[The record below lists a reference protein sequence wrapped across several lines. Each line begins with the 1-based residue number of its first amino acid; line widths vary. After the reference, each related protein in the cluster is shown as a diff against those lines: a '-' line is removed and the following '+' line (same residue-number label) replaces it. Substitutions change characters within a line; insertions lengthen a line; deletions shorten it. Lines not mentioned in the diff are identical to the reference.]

1 MMLENLKNNKGVIK
15 LIMMFMLVTLFM
27 MLSQISYAAASDMIT
42 EWTIPSA
49 NTTIK
54 LPVKSSG
61 DSALNIT
68 VDWGDGSAKQ
78 TFTTDFPEHTYATAG
93 TYKIGVSGTCPL
105 WGYTGTA
112 SIFDKSNNYY
122 AYTSY
127 LVAVRQF
134 GSLNAERY
142 IFSQCTKL
150 KSVSGENLVQKD
162 TFSKTTTMEDM
173 FYNCYNL
180 TDIDVSGFDT
190 SEVTDMSQMFRSC
203 EKLKS
208 LDLSNFDT
216 SKVKDMGYM
225 FYDCWE
231 LASLNVSN
239 FKGINST
246 RMTDMFNRCKKLTD
260 IKLTNFDTSGTT
272 DMTRMFSECSSL
284 TKLDLS
290 SFDTSKVT
298 SMSYMFAYC
307 ENLTS
312 VYLSNFDTSNVVSMD
327 RMFYYCSSLTSI
339 DVSGFNTSKVDVM
352 NDMFSYCKS
361 LKSLDVSSFDTS
373 KVRNLS
379 GMFSSC
385 SGLTILD
392 VSNFSTAK
400 ASDIGVMFYNCENL
414 TTLILGDFNTSK
426 ITYMSGVFSDS
437 TNLKSIILVGDKPS
451 ASQFKGIEDQLTD
464 KTFYVPSENSKS
476 NYQTSWAK
484 DFSADSIKPILELV
498 GDKNIALDIGG
509 TYTDPGYTVAGLG
522 IANAKYY
529 EEYGYKVTTI
539 GKVITSIAGVYPIK
553 YEITRTYNND
563 GVTHTDTLMNVTRN
577 VTVGSA
583 TPATSMITEW
593 TIPSANT
600 TIKLPAQGTG
610 LNIAVDWGDGSA
622 TEIFTTAFPTHTY
635 ATAGTYDITVS
646 GTCPQWG
653 NYSSSTVSTTSNYY
667 TYTQYLTK
675 VKQFGELNTT
685 RYGFAQCKKL
695 TEVSGDNLVKEK
707 TFEKV
712 TDMSYMFSNCSGL
725 TSLNVSKFDTS
736 NVTSMSFMFY
746 NCSNLTSLDVS
757 KFDTSNVTS
766 MSYMLSNC
774 SSLTSL
780 DVNGFNTSKVNNMG
794 NMFSRCGRLTT
805 LNVSEF
811 DTSNVID
818 MRFMFAGCS
827 SLTNLDVSDFDT
839 SSVIYMDGIFEYCS
853 GLTNLDVSKFDT
865 SKVTS
870 MSYMFSN
877 CSGLTSLDV
886 SKFDT
891 SNVTTMYQMFEKCT
905 GLSNLDISNFG
916 TSNVT
921 NMGYMFSN
929 CSGLTNLDVSKF
941 DTSKVTS
948 MSYMFSN
955 CSGLTN
961 LDVSNFDTSKVTNMR
976 SIFNR
981 CSSLK
986 TLQLSNK
993 FVMPTSNNTDMFI
1006 KTTNL
1011 TSIILVDSTP
1021 LAGQFTNIKAQLGG
1035 KTFYVPNKSA
1045 ETAYETSWAADFSGD
1060 RIQPMLELVGDE
1072 KITISKGETYLDAGY
1087 TVAGLDIADAQYYN
1101 CYGYSVAK
1109 IGSISPSDTGTYTI
1123 KYQLKRTENAVA
1135 TTVEEVTRTIEIIDI
1150 DIIPPKGVISIIN
1163 GTMQNG
1169 TITVKSTEIKIG
1181 VTATDNVSKADQI
1194 KIYVVLDQV
1203 PDTEKIPDSSWE
1215 NYTDG
1220 YTKILTASSG
1230 AKNAIVY
1237 VVLKDAMGNTN
1248 TIFKGTNTSYKLK
1261 YDANGGTNAPAE
1273 ETAYFGMPYK
1283 VTHKKPNYEGKYF
1296 LGWSTNKNANVASY
1310 LQNDTIPANIFA
1322 GTSSAVTLYA
1332 IWTDSI
1338 EKLPLL
1344 TDRAKVGDYIN
1355 YPVSYENKSISK
1367 YYTNTSKLT
1376 GWRVINKDIDINGNS
1391 SNGTVNIISAGI
1403 PLAEHYANGSSKEFL
1418 FNDFINGSNYQACGF
1433 INNNLSSIFKNKYTV
1448 INNNKPAVRS
1458 VNLTDIESVTGISGI
1473 ALNTSLADEK
1483 YNSLLNVG
1491 SLYELATKYNS
1502 TSLYNVTKAGLL
1514 SKGEAKAGVR
1524 PVVELKNVVRT
1535 DGMDETGAWDIK
1547 IAASEEIP
1555 DQIQVTFDPVGGIVS
1570 PATKMAPYLGKY
1582 GELPVPTKS
1591 KYEFAGWYTE
1601 SAYVTKV
1608 DENTTVGLPY
1618 AVTLYAKW
1626 IPLGS
1631 YVKVTSS
1638 TLTTGNEYIITYN
1651 DSVAVVQTENSTGTS
1666 SSYSL
1671 TSGEVTPENDI
1682 IYTNDTRMVWTFE
1695 RGKPSSSGWPSQ
1707 GSSGGSSGYFTNKWS
1722 GRKLT
1727 EDVITYSNGTL
1738 SEPAVSF
1745 YSNPRYWIYTN
1756 GRFGIKSS
1764 SSIPQGAYPF
1774 YLYEQRQQVLF
1785 DPNGGTVTPTSKDIT
1800 KGSAY
1805 GELPTPTRDGYVF
1818 AGWFT
1823 DDAEPE
1829 EIKSTTIVT
1838 KTGSHT
1844 LYARWA
1850 TASTK
1855 YTITYDA
1862 NGGSGAPASQI
1873 KGVNES
1879 ITLSTTIPTR
1889 TYYTFKNWNTK
1900 ADGSGKAYEA
1910 GATYSTNANLKLYA
1924 QWYGISVT
1932 LTLDGNGGRYVDKSG
1947 NYLSTKTTTVTYGD
1961 IYRSA
1966 FSESWY
1972 SSEGEFDGW
1981 YTSRT
1986 GGSHV
1991 SSYTKVTNPS
2001 AHTLYA
2007 HWKESTPTPTPTPGG
2022 TTTCTGSF
2030 VVTSD
2035 THVSCPSCGMYSSDS
2050 DVHLITETC
2059 NKCGAS
2065 TTYYGGLCTCSGFK
2079 TTSPSR
2085 IHKY

>member
-27 MLSQISYAAASDMIT
+27 MLSQISYAATSDMIT

-54 LPVKSSG
+54 LPVAG
-61 DSALNIT
+61 TGLNIT
-68 VDWGDGSAKQ
+68 VDWGDGTAEQ
-78 TFTTDFPEHTYATAG
+78 T
-93 TYKIGVSGTCPL
+93 
-105 WGYTGTA
+105 
-112 SIFDKSNNYY
+112 
-122 AYTSY
+122 
-127 LVAVRQF
+127 
-134 GSLNAERY
+134 
-142 IFSQCTKL
+142 
-150 KSVSGENLVQKD
+150 
-162 TFSKTTTMEDM
+162 
-173 FYNCYNL
+173 
-180 TDIDVSGFDT
+180 
-190 SEVTDMSQMFRSC
+190 
-203 EKLKS
+203 
-208 LDLSNFDT
+208 
-216 SKVKDMGYM
+216 
-225 FYDCWE
+225 
-231 LASLNVSN
+231 
-239 FKGINST
+239 
-246 RMTDMFNRCKKLTD
+246 
-260 IKLTNFDTSGTT
+260 
-272 DMTRMFSECSSL
+272 
-284 TKLDLS
+284 
-290 SFDTSKVT
+290 
-298 SMSYMFAYC
+298 
-307 ENLTS
+307 
-312 VYLSNFDTSNVVSMD
+312 
-327 RMFYYCSSLTSI
+327 
-339 DVSGFNTSKVDVM
+339 
-352 NDMFSYCKS
+352 
-361 LKSLDVSSFDTS
+361 
-373 KVRNLS
+373 
-379 GMFSSC
+379 
-385 SGLTILD
+385 
-392 VSNFSTAK
+392 
-400 ASDIGVMFYNCENL
+400 
-414 TTLILGDFNTSK
+414 
-426 ITYMSGVFSDS
+426 
-437 TNLKSIILVGDKPS
+437 
-451 ASQFKGIEDQLTD
+451 
-464 KTFYVPSENSKS
+464 
-476 NYQTSWAK
+476 
-484 DFSADSIKPILELV
+484 
-498 GDKNIALDIGG
+498 
-509 TYTDPGYTVAGLG
+509 
-522 IANAKYY
+522 
-529 EEYGYKVTTI
+529 VTT
-539 GKVITSIAGVYPIK
+539 S
-553 YEITRTYNND
+553 
-563 GVTHTDTLMNVTRN
+563 
-577 VTVGSA
+577 
-583 TPATSMITEW
+583 
-593 TIPSANT
+593 
-600 TIKLPAQGTG
+600 
-610 LNIAVDWGDGSA
+610 
-622 TEIFTTAFPTHTY
+622 FPTHTY
-635 ATAGTYDITVS
+635 ATAGTYEIKVL
-646 GTCPQWG
+646 GTCLKWG
-653 NYSSSTVSTTSNYY
+653 YADETSVTTTQNSDYY

-675 VKQFGELNTT
+675 VKQFGELGAQQ
-685 RYGFAQCKKL
+685 YGFAQCKNL
-695 TEVSGDNLVKEK
+695 TEVSGDNLVTNR
-707 TFEKV
+707 TFEKTTSMSYMFGYCSNLTSLDVSRFDTSNV
-712 TDMSYMFSNCSGL
+712 TNMSYMFSFCSNLTSLDVSGFDTSNVTNLLMMFGDCSKLTSLDVSGFDTSKVITMSYMFYNCSNLTSLDVSGFDTSKVTNMAFMFDNCSKLTSLDVSKFDTSKVTNMAYMFYNCSKLTSLDVSGFDTSNVTTMLWMFGNCSNLTSLDLSRFDTSKVTSVSYMFYNCSNL
-725 TSLNVSKFDTS
+725 TSLNVSGFDTS
-736 NVTSMSFMFY
+736 KLTSMEYMFYYCSNLMSLDVSGFDTAKVTSMSHMFY

-757 KFDTSNVTS
+757 KFNTSNVTT
-766 MSYMLSNC
+766 MSGMFYNC
-774 SSLTSL
+774 TGLISL
-780 DVNGFNTSKVNNMG
+780 D
-794 NMFSRCGRLTT
+794 LTNFDT
-805 LNVSEF
+805 LNV
-811 DTSNVID
+811 TN
-818 MRFMFAGCS
+818 MS
-827 SLTNLDVSDFDT
+827 S
-839 SSVIYMDGIFEYCS
+839 
-853 GLTNLDVSKFDT
+853 
-865 SKVTS
+865 
-870 MSYMFSN
+870 MFSYCRN
-877 CSGLTSLDV
+877 LTSLDV
-886 SKFDT
+886 S
-891 SNVTTMYQMFEKCT
+891 
-905 GLSNLDISNFG
+905 G
-916 TSNVT
+916 
-921 NMGYMFSN
+921 
-929 CSGLTNLDVSKF
+929 
-941 DTSKVTS
+941 
-948 MSYMFSN
+948 
-955 CSGLTN
+955 
-961 LDVSNFDTSKVTNMR
+961 FDTSKVTNMQNM
-976 SIFNR
+976 FLN
-981 CSSLK
+981 CSKLK
-986 TLQLSNK
+986 SLQLSNK
-993 FVMPTSNNTDMFI
+993 FKIPTSKNGSIFTN
-1006 KTTNL
+1006 TTNL
-1011 TSIILVDSTP
+1011 KSIIIVDSTP

-1035 KTFYVPNKSA
+1035 KTIYVPSKVA
-1045 ETAYETSWAADFSGD
+1045 ETAYETSWSADFTAD
-1060 RIQPMLELVGDE
+1060 RIHPILELVGDE
-1072 KITISKGETYLDAGY
+1072 KITINKGETYLDEGY

-1163 GTMQNG
+1163 GTMQNS

-1403 PLAEHYANGSSKEFL
+1403 PLAEHYANGSGKEFL
-1418 FNDFINGSNYQACGF
+1418 FNDFINGSNYQAYGF

-1448 INNNKPAVRS
+1448 INNNIPAVRS

-1547 IAASEEIP
+1547 IVASEEIP
-1555 DQIQVTFDPVGGIVS
+1555 DQIQVTFDPVGGTVS
-1570 PATKMAPYLGKY
+1570 PTSKIVPYLGTY
-1582 GELPVPTKS
+1582 GELPVPTKD

-1601 SAYVTKV
+1601 SEYVTKV

-1626 IPLGS
+1626 TPLGS
-1631 YVKVTSS
+1631 YVKLTTS

-1764 SSIPQGAYPF
+1764 YSIPQGAYPF

-1805 GELPTPTRDGYVF
+1805 GELPTPIRDGYIF

-1879 ITLSTTIPTR
+1879 ITLSTTKPTR
-1889 TYYTFKNWNTK
+1889 TYYNFSRWNTK
-1900 ADGSGKAYEA
+1900 ADGSGKSYDT
-1910 GATYSTNANLKLYA
+1910 GDTYSTNANLTLYA
-1924 QWYGISVT
+1924 QWYGIPVTVT
-1932 LTLDGNGGRYVDKSG
+1932 LDANGGKFTNISTTQTISVNYGSKYG
-1947 NYLSTKTTTVTYGD
+1947 NALSDQSPYKISDYSTVSYD
-1961 IYRSA
+1961 
-1966 FSESWY
+1966 
-1972 SSEGEFDGW
+1972 FDGW
-1981 YTSRT
+1981 YTSPT
-1986 GGSHV
+1986 GGSYV
-1991 SSYTKVTNPS
+1991 TRYTTVTNPS

-2007 HWKESTPTPTPTPGG
+2007 HWKTVDVTPTPTPGG
-2022 TTTCTGSF
+2022 TTSCTGSF

-2035 THVSCPSCGMYSSDS
+2035 THVSCPSCGMYSSNS

-2065 TTYYGGLCTCSGFK
+2065 TTYYSGMCTCSGFK

-2085 IHKY
+2085 IHK

>member
-522 IANAKYY
+522 ITNAKYY

-610 LNIAVDWGDGSA
+610 LNIVVDWGDGSA
-622 TEIFTTAFPTHTY
+622 TETFTADFPEHTY
-635 ATAGTYDITVS
+635 ATAGTYEIKVW
-646 GTCPQWG
+646 GTCPKWG
-653 NYSSSTVSTTSNYY
+653 YVGVTSVTTTQNSDYY

-675 VKQFGELNTT
+675 VKQFGELSATQ
-685 RYGFAQCKKL
+685 YGFAYCKNLK
-695 TEVSGDNLVKEK
+695 EVFGENLVTSK
-707 TFEKV
+707 TFEKMTSMQKMFYNCRGLTSLDVSNFDTSNV
-712 TDMSYMFSNCSGL
+712 TYMGDMFAYCSGL
-725 TSLNVSKFDTS
+725 TSLDVSNFDTS
-736 NVTSMSFMFY
+736 NVKGMDHMFY
-746 NCSNLTSLDVS
+746 NCRHLTNLDVS
-757 KFDTSNVTS
+757 KFDTSNVTDMSS
-766 MSYMLSNC
+766 M
-774 SSLTSL
+774 
-780 DVNGFNTSKVNNMG
+780 FK
-794 NMFSRCGRLTT
+794 
-805 LNVSEF
+805 
-811 DTSNVID
+811 I
-818 MRFMFAGCS
+818 
-827 SLTNLDVSDFDT
+827 
-839 SSVIYMDGIFEYCS
+839 
-853 GLTNLDVSKFDT
+853 
-865 SKVTS
+865 
-870 MSYMFSN
+870 

-886 SKFDT
+886 S
-891 SNVTTMYQMFEKCT
+891 
-905 GLSNLDISNFG
+905 
-916 TSNVT
+916 
-921 NMGYMFSN
+921 
-929 CSGLTNLDVSKF
+929 
-941 DTSKVTS
+941 
-948 MSYMFSN
+948 
-955 CSGLTN
+955 
-961 LDVSNFDTSKVTNMR
+961 NFDMSKVTNMTD
-976 SIFNR
+976 IFNG
-981 CSSLK
+981 CNSLK

-993 FVMPTSNNTDMFI
+993 FVIPTSNNTDMF
-1006 KTTNL
+1006 TNTANL
-1011 TSIILVDSTP
+1011 KSIILVDSTP

-1123 KYQLKRTENAVA
+1123 KYQLKRTENALA

-1322 GTSSAVTLYA
+1322 GTSSNITLYA
-1332 IWTDSI
+1332 IWTDNI

-1376 GWRVINKDIDINGNS
+1376 GWRVINKDTDINGNS

-1555 DQIQVTFDPVGGIVS
+1555 DQIQVTFDPVGGTVS
-1570 PATKMAPYLGKY
+1570 PATKMAPYLGNY

-1682 IYTNDTRMVWTFE
+1682 IYTNDTRMIWTFE

-1722 GRKLT
+1722 GQKLT

-2035 THVSCPSCGMYSSDS
+2035 THVPCPSCGSYSSDS
-2050 DVHLITETC
+2050 DVHQITETC

>member
-173 FYNCYNL
+173 FYKCYNL

-239 FKGINST
+239 FNGINTTKMSY
-246 RMTDMFNRCKKLTD
+246 MFYRCKKLTD

-272 DMTRMFSECSSL
+272 DMTQMFSECSSL

-307 ENLTS
+307 ENLTN
-312 VYLSNFDTSNVVSMD
+312 VYLSNFDTSNVVSMNS
-327 RMFYYCSSLTSI
+327 MFYYCSNLANI
-339 DVSGFNTSKVDVM
+339 DVSGFNTSKTVNM
-352 NDMFSYCKS
+352 NGMFSYCKS

-373 KVRNLS
+373 KVTNLAS
-379 GMFSSC
+379 MFTGC
-385 SGLTILD
+385 EGLTALNI
-392 VSNFSTAK
+392 SNFSTAK
-400 ASDIGVMFYNCENL
+400 ARDIGGMFGGCENL

-426 ITYMSGVFSDS
+426 VTYMSGVFSDC

-509 TYTDPGYTVAGLG
+509 TYADPGYTVAGLG

-622 TEIFTTAFPTHTY
+622 TETFTTAFPTHTY
-635 ATAGTYDITVS
+635 ATTGTYEIKVW

-725 TSLNVSKFDTS
+725 TRLNVSRFDTS
-736 NVTSMSFMFY
+736 KVTSMSFMFY

-757 KFDTSNVTS
+757 KFDTSKVTRMSYMFYYCSNLTSLDVSKFDTSNVTS
-766 MSYMLSNC
+766 MSYMFSNC

-877 CSGLTSLDV
+877 CSGLT
-886 SKFDT
+886 
-891 SNVTTMYQMFEKCT
+891 
-905 GLSNLDISNFG
+905 
-916 TSNVT
+916 
-921 NMGYMFSN
+921 
-929 CSGLTNLDVSKF
+929 NLDVS
-941 DTSKVTS
+941 
-948 MSYMFSN
+948 
-955 CSGLTN
+955 G
-961 LDVSNFDTSKVTNMR
+961 FDTSKVTNMR

-981 CSSLK
+981 CSGLK

-993 FVMPTSNNTDMFI
+993 FVIPTSNNTDMF
-1006 KTTNL
+1006 TNTANL
-1011 TSIILVDSTP
+1011 KSIILVDTTP
-1021 LAGQFTNIKAQLGG
+1021 LASQFTNIKAQLDG
-1035 KTFYVPNKSA
+1035 KTFYVPSKSA
-1045 ETAYETSWAADFSGD
+1045 ETAYETSWTADFSGD
-1060 RIQPMLELVGDE
+1060 RIKPMLELVGDE
-1072 KITISKGETYLDAGY
+1072 KITINKGETYLDAGY
-1087 TVAGLDIADAQYYN
+1087 TVAGLDIANAQYYN

-1283 VTHKKPNYEGKYF
+1283 VTLKKPNYEGKYF

-1355 YPVSYENKSISK
+1355 YPVSYENKGFQ
-1367 YYTNTSKLT
+1367 YYTNNSKLT
-1376 GWRVINKDIDINGNS
+1376 GWRVISKDVDINGTAS
-1391 SNGTVNIISAGI
+1391 EGTINIITAGI
-1403 PLAEHYANGSSKEFL
+1403 PLAENYSIGGKDFL
-1418 FNDFINGSNYQACGF
+1418 FNDFTNGMMYKACGF

-1448 INNNKPAVRS
+1448 MNNNKPALRS

-1502 TSLYNVTKAGLL
+1502 TSLYNVTKAGVL

-1535 DGMDETGAWDIK
+1535 DGIDETGAWDIK
-1547 IAASEEIP
+1547 IAASEEMP
-1555 DQIQVTFDPVGGIVS
+1555 DQIQVTFDPVGGTVS
-1570 PATKMAPYLGKY
+1570 PTSKIVPYLGTY
-1582 GELPVPTKS
+1582 GELPVPTKD

-1601 SAYVTKV
+1601 SEYVTKV

-1626 IPLGS
+1626 TPLGS
-1631 YVKVTSS
+1631 YVKLTTS

-1651 DSVAVVQTENSTGTS
+1651 ENVALTQIEGST
-1666 SSYSL
+1666 SSYSNYSV

-1682 IYTNDTRMVWTFE
+1682 IYTNDSKMVWIFE
-1695 RGKPSSSGWPSQ
+1695 KGKPASSGWPPQ
-1707 GSSGGSSGYFTNKWS
+1707 GSSDGSSGYFTNKWTNE
-1722 GRKLT
+1722 KLVLAGNVST
-1727 EDVITYSNGTL
+1727 NENGSCITYSNNTL
-1738 SEPAVSF
+1738 REPPQGY
-1745 YSNPRYWIYTN
+1745 YSNKSRYLVYKN
-1756 GRFGIKSS
+1756 GKFSVVQSS
-1764 SSIPQGAYPF
+1764 SSSVQGSYPF
-1774 YLYEQRQQVLF
+1774 YLYEQKQEVMF
-1785 DPNGGTVTPTSKDIT
+1785 EPNGGTVTPTSKNIT

-1805 GELPTPTRDGYVF
+1805 GELPTPIRDGYIF

-1889 TYYTFKNWNTK
+1889 TYYTFKEWNTK
-1900 ADGSGKAYEA
+1900 SDGSGKAYKA

-1991 SSYTKVTNPS
+1991 GSYTKVTNPS

-2022 TTTCTGSF
+2022 TTSCTGSF

-2035 THVSCPSCGMYSSDS
+2035 THVPCPSCGSYSSDS
-2050 DVHLITETC
+2050 DVHQITETC
-2059 NKCGAS
+2059 NGCGAS

-2079 TTSPSR
+2079 RTSPSR

>member
-522 IANAKYY
+522 ITNAKYY

-610 LNIAVDWGDGSA
+610 LNIVVDWGDGSA
-622 TEIFTTAFPTHTY
+622 TETFTADFPEHTY
-635 ATAGTYDITVS
+635 ATAGTYEIKVW
-646 GTCPQWG
+646 GTCPKWG
-653 NYSSSTVSTTSNYY
+653 YVGVTSVTTTQNSDYY

-675 VKQFGELNTT
+675 VKQFGELSATQ
-685 RYGFAQCKKL
+685 YGFAYCKNLK
-695 TEVSGDNLVKEK
+695 EVFGENLVTSK
-707 TFEKV
+707 TFEKMTSMQKMFYNCRGLTSLDVSNFDTSNV
-712 TDMSYMFSNCSGL
+712 TYMGDMFAYCSGL
-725 TSLNVSKFDTS
+725 TSLDVSNFDTS
-736 NVTSMSFMFY
+736 NVKGMDHMFY
-746 NCSNLTSLDVS
+746 NCRHLTNLDVS
-757 KFDTSNVTS
+757 KFDTSNVTDMSS
-766 MSYMLSNC
+766 M
-774 SSLTSL
+774 
-780 DVNGFNTSKVNNMG
+780 FK
-794 NMFSRCGRLTT
+794 
-805 LNVSEF
+805 
-811 DTSNVID
+811 I
-818 MRFMFAGCS
+818 
-827 SLTNLDVSDFDT
+827 
-839 SSVIYMDGIFEYCS
+839 
-853 GLTNLDVSKFDT
+853 
-865 SKVTS
+865 
-870 MSYMFSN
+870 

-886 SKFDT
+886 S
-891 SNVTTMYQMFEKCT
+891 
-905 GLSNLDISNFG
+905 
-916 TSNVT
+916 
-921 NMGYMFSN
+921 
-929 CSGLTNLDVSKF
+929 
-941 DTSKVTS
+941 
-948 MSYMFSN
+948 
-955 CSGLTN
+955 
-961 LDVSNFDTSKVTNMR
+961 NFDMSKVTNMTD
-976 SIFNR
+976 IFNG
-981 CSSLK
+981 CNSLK

-993 FVMPTSNNTDMFI
+993 FVIPTSNNTDMF
-1006 KTTNL
+1006 TNTANL
-1011 TSIILVDSTP
+1011 KSIILVDSTP

-1123 KYQLKRTENAVA
+1123 KYQLKRTENALA

-1322 GTSSAVTLYA
+1322 GTSSNITLYA
-1332 IWTDSI
+1332 IWTDNI

-1376 GWRVINKDIDINGNS
+1376 GWRVINKDTDINGNS

-1555 DQIQVTFDPVGGIVS
+1555 DQIQVTFDPVGGTVS

-1682 IYTNDTRMVWTFE
+1682 IYTNDTRMIWTFE

-1722 GRKLT
+1722 GQKLT

-2035 THVSCPSCGMYSSDS
+2035 THVPCPSCGSYSSDS
-2050 DVHLITETC
+2050 DVHQITETC

>member
-27 MLSQISYAAASDMIT
+27 MLSQISYAATSDMIT

-54 LPVKSSG
+54 LPVAG
-61 DSALNIT
+61 TGLNIT
-68 VDWGDGSAKQ
+68 VDWGDGTAEQ
-78 TFTTDFPEHTYATAG
+78 T
-93 TYKIGVSGTCPL
+93 
-105 WGYTGTA
+105 
-112 SIFDKSNNYY
+112 
-122 AYTSY
+122 
-127 LVAVRQF
+127 
-134 GSLNAERY
+134 
-142 IFSQCTKL
+142 
-150 KSVSGENLVQKD
+150 
-162 TFSKTTTMEDM
+162 
-173 FYNCYNL
+173 
-180 TDIDVSGFDT
+180 
-190 SEVTDMSQMFRSC
+190 
-203 EKLKS
+203 
-208 LDLSNFDT
+208 
-216 SKVKDMGYM
+216 
-225 FYDCWE
+225 
-231 LASLNVSN
+231 
-239 FKGINST
+239 
-246 RMTDMFNRCKKLTD
+246 
-260 IKLTNFDTSGTT
+260 
-272 DMTRMFSECSSL
+272 
-284 TKLDLS
+284 
-290 SFDTSKVT
+290 
-298 SMSYMFAYC
+298 
-307 ENLTS
+307 
-312 VYLSNFDTSNVVSMD
+312 
-327 RMFYYCSSLTSI
+327 
-339 DVSGFNTSKVDVM
+339 
-352 NDMFSYCKS
+352 
-361 LKSLDVSSFDTS
+361 
-373 KVRNLS
+373 
-379 GMFSSC
+379 
-385 SGLTILD
+385 
-392 VSNFSTAK
+392 
-400 ASDIGVMFYNCENL
+400 
-414 TTLILGDFNTSK
+414 
-426 ITYMSGVFSDS
+426 
-437 TNLKSIILVGDKPS
+437 
-451 ASQFKGIEDQLTD
+451 
-464 KTFYVPSENSKS
+464 
-476 NYQTSWAK
+476 
-484 DFSADSIKPILELV
+484 
-498 GDKNIALDIGG
+498 
-509 TYTDPGYTVAGLG
+509 
-522 IANAKYY
+522 
-529 EEYGYKVTTI
+529 VTT
-539 GKVITSIAGVYPIK
+539 S
-553 YEITRTYNND
+553 
-563 GVTHTDTLMNVTRN
+563 
-577 VTVGSA
+577 
-583 TPATSMITEW
+583 
-593 TIPSANT
+593 
-600 TIKLPAQGTG
+600 
-610 LNIAVDWGDGSA
+610 
-622 TEIFTTAFPTHTY
+622 FPTHTY
-635 ATAGTYDITVS
+635 ATAGTYEIKVW
-646 GTCPQWG
+646 GTCLHWG
-653 NYSSSTVSTTSNYY
+653 YTGGTSVTTTQNSDYY

-675 VKQFGELNTT
+675 VKQFGELSATQ
-685 RYGFAQCKKL
+685 YGFAYCKNLK
-695 TEVSGDNLVKEK
+695 EVFGENLVTSK
-707 TFEKV
+707 TFEKM
-712 TDMSYMFSNCSGL
+712 TSMQKMFANCSGLTNLDVSNFDTSNIKYMDEMFWGCSNLTSLDVSNFNTTKATSMGSMFGNCSSL
-725 TSLNVSKFDTS
+725 TSLNVSNFDTS
-736 NVTSMSFMFY
+736 NVEGQACRGTVHSNSGMLGMFRG
-746 NCSNLTSLDVS
+746 CSNLTSLDVS
-757 KFDTSNVTS
+757 KFNTSKVKD
-766 MSYMLSNC
+766 MSYMFFGCESLTNLNISNFNTSNATGMVGMFYNC
-774 SSLTSL
+774 SKLTSL
-780 DVNGFNTSKVNNMG
+780 DV
-794 NMFSRCGRLTT
+794 
-805 LNVSEF
+805 
-811 DTSNVID
+811 SN
-818 MRFMFAGCS
+818 
-827 SLTNLDVSDFDT
+827 
-839 SSVIYMDGIFEYCS
+839 
-853 GLTNLDVSKFDT
+853 FDT
-865 SKVTS
+865 SKVTDMTLMFGS
-870 MSYMFSN
+870 CRNLKSLDVSNFNTSNVTDMSKMFSS

-993 FVMPTSNNTDMFI
+993 FVISSSNNTNMFSG
-1006 KTTNL
+1006 TTNL

-1021 LAGQFTNIKAQLGG
+1021 LASQFTNIKAQLDG
-1035 KTFYVPNKSA
+1035 KTFYVPSKVA
-1045 ETAYETSWAADFSGD
+1045 ETAYETSWSADFTAD
-1060 RIQPMLELVGDE
+1060 RIHPILELVGDE
-1072 KITISKGETYLDAGY
+1072 KITINKGETYLDAGY

-1418 FNDFINGSNYQACGF
+1418 FNDFINGSNYQAYGF

-1448 INNNKPAVRS
+1448 INNNIPAVRS

-1555 DQIQVTFDPVGGIVS
+1555 DQIQVTFDPVGGTVS
-1570 PATKMAPYLGKY
+1570 PTSKIVPYLGTY
-1582 GELPVPTKS
+1582 GELPVPTKD

-1601 SAYVTKV
+1601 SEYVTKV

-1626 IPLGS
+1626 TPLGS
-1631 YVKVTSS
+1631 YVKLTTS

-1764 SSIPQGAYPF
+1764 YSIPQGAYPF

-1805 GELPTPTRDGYVF
+1805 GELPTPIRDGYIF

-1879 ITLSTTIPTR
+1879 ITLSTTKPTR
-1889 TYYTFKNWNTK
+1889 TYYNFSRWNTK
-1900 ADGSGKAYEA
+1900 ADGSGKSYDT
-1910 GATYSTNANLKLYA
+1910 GDTYSTNANLTLYA
-1924 QWYGISVT
+1924 QWYGIPVTVT
-1932 LTLDGNGGRYVDKSG
+1932 LDANGGKFTNISTTQTISVNYGSKYG
-1947 NYLSTKTTTVTYGD
+1947 NALSDQSPYKISDYSTVSYD
-1961 IYRSA
+1961 
-1966 FSESWY
+1966 
-1972 SSEGEFDGW
+1972 FDGW
-1981 YTSRT
+1981 YTSPT
-1986 GGSHV
+1986 GGSYV
-1991 SSYTKVTNPS
+1991 TRYTTVTNPS

-2007 HWKESTPTPTPTPGG
+2007 HWKTVDVTPTPTPGG
-2022 TTTCTGSF
+2022 TTSCTGSF

-2035 THVSCPSCGMYSSDS
+2035 THVSCPSCGMYSSNS

-2065 TTYYGGLCTCSGFK
+2065 TTYYSGMCTCSGFK

-2085 IHKY
+2085 IHK

>member
-1 MMLENLKNNKGVIK
+1 
-15 LIMMFMLVTLFM
+15 
-27 MLSQISYAAASDMIT
+27 
-42 EWTIPSA
+42 
-49 NTTIK
+49 
-54 LPVKSSG
+54 
-61 DSALNIT
+61 
-68 VDWGDGSAKQ
+68 
-78 TFTTDFPEHTYATAG
+78 
-93 TYKIGVSGTCPL
+93 
-105 WGYTGTA
+105 
-112 SIFDKSNNYY
+112 
-122 AYTSY
+122 
-127 LVAVRQF
+127 
-134 GSLNAERY
+134 
-142 IFSQCTKL
+142 
-150 KSVSGENLVQKD
+150 
-162 TFSKTTTMEDM
+162 M
-173 FYNCYNL
+173 FYC
-180 TDIDVSGFDT
+180 
-190 SEVTDMSQMFRSC
+190 
-203 EKLKS
+203 
-208 LDLSNFDT
+208 
-216 SKVKDMGYM
+216 
-225 FYDCWE
+225 
-231 LASLNVSN
+231 
-239 FKGINST
+239 
-246 RMTDMFNRCKKLTD
+246 
-260 IKLTNFDTSGTT
+260 
-272 DMTRMFSECSSL
+272 CS
-284 TKLDLS
+284 
-290 SFDTSKVT
+290 
-298 SMSYMFAYC
+298 
-307 ENLTS
+307 NLTS
-312 VYLSNFDTSNVVSMD
+312 
-327 RMFYYCSSLTSI
+327 
-339 DVSGFNTSKVDVM
+339 
-352 NDMFSYCKS
+352 
-361 LKSLDVSSFDTS
+361 LD
-373 KVRNLS
+373 
-379 GMFSSC
+379 
-385 SGLTILD
+385 
-392 VSNFSTAK
+392 
-400 ASDIGVMFYNCENL
+400 
-414 TTLILGDFNTSK
+414 
-426 ITYMSGVFSDS
+426 
-437 TNLKSIILVGDKPS
+437 
-451 ASQFKGIEDQLTD
+451 
-464 KTFYVPSENSKS
+464 
-476 NYQTSWAK
+476 
-484 DFSADSIKPILELV
+484 
-498 GDKNIALDIGG
+498 
-509 TYTDPGYTVAGLG
+509 
-522 IANAKYY
+522 
-529 EEYGYKVTTI
+529 
-539 GKVITSIAGVYPIK
+539 
-553 YEITRTYNND
+553 
-563 GVTHTDTLMNVTRN
+563 
-577 VTVGSA
+577 
-583 TPATSMITEW
+583 
-593 TIPSANT
+593 
-600 TIKLPAQGTG
+600 
-610 LNIAVDWGDGSA
+610 
-622 TEIFTTAFPTHTY
+622 
-635 ATAGTYDITVS
+635 
-646 GTCPQWG
+646 
-653 NYSSSTVSTTSNYY
+653 
-667 TYTQYLTK
+667 
-675 VKQFGELNTT
+675 
-685 RYGFAQCKKL
+685 
-695 TEVSGDNLVKEK
+695 
-707 TFEKV
+707 
-712 TDMSYMFSNCSGL
+712 
-725 TSLNVSKFDTS
+725 VSKFDTS
-736 NVTSMSFMFY
+736 NVISMSYMFY
-746 NCSNLTSLDVS
+746 YCSNLTSLDVS

-766 MSYMLSNC
+766 MSYMFSHC

-780 DVNGFNTSKVNNMG
+780 DVNGFNTPKVNNMG

-839 SSVIYMDGIFEYCS
+839 SSVIDMDGIFEYCS
-853 GLTNLDVSKFDT
+853 SLTNL
-865 SKVTS
+865 
-870 MSYMFSN
+870 N
-877 CSGLTSLDV
+877 
-886 SKFDT
+886 
-891 SNVTTMYQMFEKCT
+891 
-905 GLSNLDISNFG
+905 
-916 TSNVT
+916 
-921 NMGYMFSN
+921 
-929 CSGLTNLDVSKF
+929 VSKF

-961 LDVSNFDTSKVTNMR
+961 LDVSGFDTSKVTNMR
-976 SIFNR
+976 SVFNR

-993 FVMPTSNNTDMFI
+993 FVISSSNNTNMFSG
-1006 KTTNL
+1006 TTNL

-1035 KTFYVPNKSA
+1035 KTIYVPSKVA
-1045 ETAYETSWAADFSGD
+1045 ETAYETSWSADFTAD
-1060 RIQPMLELVGDE
+1060 RIHPILELVGDE
-1072 KITISKGETYLDAGY
+1072 KITINKGETYLDAGY
-1087 TVAGLDIADAQYYN
+1087 TVAGLDIANAQYYN

-1367 YYTNTSKLT
+1367 YYTNNSKLT
-1376 GWRVINKDIDINGNS
+1376 GWRVISKDVDINGTAS
-1391 SNGTVNIISAGI
+1391 EGTINIITAGI
-1403 PLAEHYANGSSKEFL
+1403 PLAENYSIGGKEFL
-1418 FNDFINGSNYQACGF
+1418 FNDFINGSKYPACGF

-1491 SLYELATKYNS
+1491 SLYELATKYS
-1502 TSLYNVTKAGLL
+1502 GYGLYNVTGTGIL
-1514 SKGEAKAGVR
+1514 SQGQAKAGVR

-1555 DQIQVTFDPVGGIVS
+1555 DQIQVTFDPVGGTVS
-1570 PATKMAPYLGKY
+1570 PTSKKVPYLGTY
-1582 GELPVPTKS
+1582 GELPVPTKD

-1601 SAYVTKV
+1601 SEYVTKV

-1618 AVTLYAKW
+1618 AVKLYAKW

-1651 DSVAVVQTENSTGTS
+1651 DSVAVVQTGNSTGTS

-1722 GRKLT
+1722 GQKLT

-1805 GELPTPTRDGYVF
+1805 GELPTPTREGYVF

-1889 TYYTFKNWNTK
+1889 TYYTFKEWNTK
-1900 ADGSGKAYEA
+1900 SDGSGKAYKA

-2022 TTTCTGSF
+2022 TTSCTGSF

-2035 THVSCPSCGMYSSDS
+2035 THVPCPSCGMYSSDS
-2050 DVHLITETC
+2050 DVHQITETC

>member
-1 MMLENLKNNKGVIK
+1 
-15 LIMMFMLVTLFM
+15 
-27 MLSQISYAAASDMIT
+27 
-42 EWTIPSA
+42 
-49 NTTIK
+49 
-54 LPVKSSG
+54 
-61 DSALNIT
+61 
-68 VDWGDGSAKQ
+68 
-78 TFTTDFPEHTYATAG
+78 
-93 TYKIGVSGTCPL
+93 
-105 WGYTGTA
+105 
-112 SIFDKSNNYY
+112 
-122 AYTSY
+122 
-127 LVAVRQF
+127 
-134 GSLNAERY
+134 
-142 IFSQCTKL
+142 
-150 KSVSGENLVQKD
+150 
-162 TFSKTTTMEDM
+162 M
-173 FYNCYNL
+173 FYC
-180 TDIDVSGFDT
+180 
-190 SEVTDMSQMFRSC
+190 
-203 EKLKS
+203 
-208 LDLSNFDT
+208 
-216 SKVKDMGYM
+216 
-225 FYDCWE
+225 
-231 LASLNVSN
+231 
-239 FKGINST
+239 
-246 RMTDMFNRCKKLTD
+246 
-260 IKLTNFDTSGTT
+260 
-272 DMTRMFSECSSL
+272 CS
-284 TKLDLS
+284 
-290 SFDTSKVT
+290 
-298 SMSYMFAYC
+298 
-307 ENLTS
+307 NLTS
-312 VYLSNFDTSNVVSMD
+312 
-327 RMFYYCSSLTSI
+327 
-339 DVSGFNTSKVDVM
+339 
-352 NDMFSYCKS
+352 
-361 LKSLDVSSFDTS
+361 LD
-373 KVRNLS
+373 
-379 GMFSSC
+379 
-385 SGLTILD
+385 
-392 VSNFSTAK
+392 
-400 ASDIGVMFYNCENL
+400 
-414 TTLILGDFNTSK
+414 
-426 ITYMSGVFSDS
+426 
-437 TNLKSIILVGDKPS
+437 
-451 ASQFKGIEDQLTD
+451 
-464 KTFYVPSENSKS
+464 
-476 NYQTSWAK
+476 
-484 DFSADSIKPILELV
+484 
-498 GDKNIALDIGG
+498 
-509 TYTDPGYTVAGLG
+509 
-522 IANAKYY
+522 
-529 EEYGYKVTTI
+529 
-539 GKVITSIAGVYPIK
+539 
-553 YEITRTYNND
+553 
-563 GVTHTDTLMNVTRN
+563 
-577 VTVGSA
+577 
-583 TPATSMITEW
+583 
-593 TIPSANT
+593 
-600 TIKLPAQGTG
+600 
-610 LNIAVDWGDGSA
+610 
-622 TEIFTTAFPTHTY
+622 
-635 ATAGTYDITVS
+635 
-646 GTCPQWG
+646 
-653 NYSSSTVSTTSNYY
+653 
-667 TYTQYLTK
+667 
-675 VKQFGELNTT
+675 
-685 RYGFAQCKKL
+685 
-695 TEVSGDNLVKEK
+695 
-707 TFEKV
+707 
-712 TDMSYMFSNCSGL
+712 
-725 TSLNVSKFDTS
+725 VSKFDTS
-736 NVTSMSFMFY
+736 NVISMSYMFY
-746 NCSNLTSLDVS
+746 YCSNLTSLDVS

-766 MSYMLSNC
+766 MSYMFSHC

-839 SSVIYMDGIFEYCS
+839 SSVIDMDGIFEYCS
-853 GLTNLDVSKFDT
+853 SLTNL
-865 SKVTS
+865 
-870 MSYMFSN
+870 N
-877 CSGLTSLDV
+877 
-886 SKFDT
+886 
-891 SNVTTMYQMFEKCT
+891 
-905 GLSNLDISNFG
+905 
-916 TSNVT
+916 
-921 NMGYMFSN
+921 
-929 CSGLTNLDVSKF
+929 VSKF

-961 LDVSNFDTSKVTNMR
+961 LDVSGFDTSKVTNMR
-976 SIFNR
+976 SVFNR

-986 TLQLSNK
+986 SLQLSNK
-993 FVMPTSNNTDMFI
+993 FVISSSNNTNMFSG
-1006 KTTNL
+1006 TTNL
-1011 TSIILVDSTP
+1011 TSIILVDTTP
-1021 LAGQFTNIKAQLGG
+1021 LASQFTNIKAQLDG
-1035 KTFYVPNKSA
+1035 KTFYVPSKVA
-1045 ETAYETSWAADFSGD
+1045 ETAYETSWSADFSGD
-1060 RIQPMLELVGDE
+1060 RIKPMLELVGDE

-1087 TVAGLDIADAQYYN
+1087 TVAGLDIANAQYYN

-1163 GTMQNG
+1163 GTMQNS

-1332 IWTDSI
+1332 IWTDNI

-1344 TDRAKVGDYIN
+1344 TDRAKIGDYIN
-1355 YPVSYENKSISK
+1355 YPVSYENKGFQ
-1367 YYTNTSKLT
+1367 YYTNNSKLT
-1376 GWRVINKDIDINGNS
+1376 GWRVISKDVDINGTAS
-1391 SNGTVNIISAGI
+1391 EGTINIITAGI
-1403 PLAEHYANGSSKEFL
+1403 PLAENYSIGGKDFL
-1418 FNDFINGSNYQACGF
+1418 FNDFTNGMMYKACGF

-1448 INNNKPAVRS
+1448 MNNNKPALRS

-1535 DGMDETGAWDIK
+1535 DGIDETGAWDIK
-1547 IAASEEIP
+1547 IAASEEMP
-1555 DQIQVTFDPVGGIVS
+1555 DQIQVTFDPVGGTVS
-1570 PATKMAPYLGKY
+1570 PTSKIVPYLGTY
-1582 GELPVPTKS
+1582 GELPVPTKD

-1601 SAYVTKV
+1601 SEYVTKV

-1626 IPLGS
+1626 TPLGS
-1631 YVKVTSS
+1631 YVKLTTS

-1651 DSVAVVQTENSTGTS
+1651 ENVALTQIEGST
-1666 SSYSL
+1666 SSYSNYSV

-1682 IYTNDTRMVWTFE
+1682 IYTNDSKMVWIFE
-1695 RGKPSSSGWPSQ
+1695 KGKPASSGWPPQ
-1707 GSSGGSSGYFTNKWS
+1707 GSSEGSSGYFTNKWTNE
-1722 GRKLT
+1722 KLILAGNVST
-1727 EDVITYSNGTL
+1727 NENGSCITYSNNTL
-1738 SEPAVSF
+1738 REPPQGY
-1745 YSNPRYWIYTN
+1745 YSNKSRYLVYKN
-1756 GRFGIKSS
+1756 GKFSAVQSS
-1764 SSIPQGAYPF
+1764 SSSVQGSYPF
-1774 YLYEQRQQVLF
+1774 YLYEQKQQVLF

-1879 ITLSTTIPTR
+1879 ITLSTTKPTR
-1889 TYYTFKNWNTK
+1889 TYYNFSRWNTK
-1900 ADGSGKAYEA
+1900 ADGSGKSYDT
-1910 GATYSTNANLKLYA
+1910 GDTYSTNANLTLYA
-1924 QWYGISVT
+1924 QWYGIPVTVT
-1932 LTLDGNGGRYVDKSG
+1932 LDANGGKFTNISTTQTISVNYGSKYG
-1947 NYLSTKTTTVTYGD
+1947 NALSDQSPYKISDYSTVSYD
-1961 IYRSA
+1961 
-1966 FSESWY
+1966 
-1972 SSEGEFDGW
+1972 FDGW
-1981 YTSRT
+1981 YTSPT
-1986 GGSHV
+1986 GGSYV
-1991 SSYTKVTNPS
+1991 TRYTTVTNPS

-2007 HWKESTPTPTPTPGG
+2007 HWKTVDVTPTPTPGG
-2022 TTTCTGSF
+2022 TTSCTGSF

-2035 THVSCPSCGMYSSDS
+2035 THVSCPSCGMYSSNS

-2065 TTYYGGLCTCSGFK
+2065 TTYYSGMCTCSGFK

-2085 IHKY
+2085 IHK

>member
-54 LPVKSSG
+54 LPAQG
-61 DSALNIT
+61 TGLNIT
-68 VDWGDGSAKQ
+68 VDWGDGSATE
-78 TFTTDFPEHTYATAG
+78 TFTT
-93 TYKIGVSGTCPL
+93 S
-105 WGYTGTA
+105 
-112 SIFDKSNNYY
+112 
-122 AYTSY
+122 
-127 LVAVRQF
+127 
-134 GSLNAERY
+134 
-142 IFSQCTKL
+142 
-150 KSVSGENLVQKD
+150 
-162 TFSKTTTMEDM
+162 
-173 FYNCYNL
+173 
-180 TDIDVSGFDT
+180 
-190 SEVTDMSQMFRSC
+190 
-203 EKLKS
+203 
-208 LDLSNFDT
+208 
-216 SKVKDMGYM
+216 
-225 FYDCWE
+225 
-231 LASLNVSN
+231 
-239 FKGINST
+239 
-246 RMTDMFNRCKKLTD
+246 
-260 IKLTNFDTSGTT
+260 
-272 DMTRMFSECSSL
+272 
-284 TKLDLS
+284 
-290 SFDTSKVT
+290 
-298 SMSYMFAYC
+298 
-307 ENLTS
+307 
-312 VYLSNFDTSNVVSMD
+312 
-327 RMFYYCSSLTSI
+327 
-339 DVSGFNTSKVDVM
+339 
-352 NDMFSYCKS
+352 
-361 LKSLDVSSFDTS
+361 
-373 KVRNLS
+373 
-379 GMFSSC
+379 
-385 SGLTILD
+385 
-392 VSNFSTAK
+392 
-400 ASDIGVMFYNCENL
+400 
-414 TTLILGDFNTSK
+414 
-426 ITYMSGVFSDS
+426 
-437 TNLKSIILVGDKPS
+437 
-451 ASQFKGIEDQLTD
+451 
-464 KTFYVPSENSKS
+464 
-476 NYQTSWAK
+476 
-484 DFSADSIKPILELV
+484 
-498 GDKNIALDIGG
+498 
-509 TYTDPGYTVAGLG
+509 
-522 IANAKYY
+522 
-529 EEYGYKVTTI
+529 
-539 GKVITSIAGVYPIK
+539 
-553 YEITRTYNND
+553 
-563 GVTHTDTLMNVTRN
+563 
-577 VTVGSA
+577 
-583 TPATSMITEW
+583 
-593 TIPSANT
+593 
-600 TIKLPAQGTG
+600 
-610 LNIAVDWGDGSA
+610 
-622 TEIFTTAFPTHTY
+622 FPTHNY

-766 MSYMLSNC
+766 MSYMFYCCSNLTSLDVSKFDTSNVTSMSYMFYYCSNLTSLDVSKFDTSNVTSMSYMFSNC

-877 CSGLTSLDV
+877 CSGLT
-886 SKFDT
+886 
-891 SNVTTMYQMFEKCT
+891 
-905 GLSNLDISNFG
+905 
-916 TSNVT
+916 
-921 NMGYMFSN
+921 
-929 CSGLTNLDVSKF
+929 NLDVS
-941 DTSKVTS
+941 
-948 MSYMFSN
+948 
-955 CSGLTN
+955 G
-961 LDVSNFDTSKVTNMR
+961 FDTSKVTNMR

-993 FVMPTSNNTDMFI
+993 FKIPTSNNTNMFTN
-1006 KTTNL
+1006 TTNL

-1021 LAGQFTNIKAQLGG
+1021 LANQFTNIKSQLNG
-1035 KTFYVPNKSA
+1035 KTIYVPSKVA
-1045 ETAYETSWAADFSGD
+1045 ETAYETSWSADFSED
-1060 RIQPMLELVGDE
+1060 RIKPMLELVGDE

-1087 TVAGLDIADAQYYN
+1087 TVAGLDIANAQYYN

-1355 YPVSYENKSISK
+1355 YPVSYENKGFQ
-1367 YYTNTSKLT
+1367 YYTNNSKLT
-1376 GWRVINKDIDINGNS
+1376 GWRVISKDVDINGTAS
-1391 SNGTVNIISAGI
+1391 EGTINIITAGI
-1403 PLAEHYANGSSKEFL
+1403 PLAENYSIGGKEFL
-1418 FNDFINGSNYQACGF
+1418 FNDFINGSKYPACGF

-1491 SLYELATKYNS
+1491 SLYELATKYS
-1502 TSLYNVTKAGLL
+1502 KYGLYNVTGTGIL
-1514 SKGEAKAGVR
+1514 SQGQAKAGVR

-1547 IAASEEIP
+1547 IAANEEIP
-1555 DQIQVTFDPVGGIVS
+1555 DQIQVTFDPVGGTVS

-1651 DSVAVVQTENSTGTS
+1651 ENVALTQIEGST
-1666 SSYSL
+1666 SSYSNYSV

-1682 IYTNDTRMVWTFE
+1682 IYTNDSKMVWIFE
-1695 RGKPSSSGWPSQ
+1695 KGKPASSGWPPQ
-1707 GSSGGSSGYFTNKWS
+1707 GSSDGSSGYFTNKWTNE
-1722 GRKLT
+1722 KLILAGNVST
-1727 EDVITYSNGTL
+1727 NENGSCITYSNNTL
-1738 SEPAVSF
+1738 REPPQGY
-1745 YSNPRYWIYTN
+1745 YSNKSRYLVYKN
-1756 GRFGIKSS
+1756 GKFSAVQSS
-1764 SSIPQGAYPF
+1764 YSSVQGSYPF
-1774 YLYEQRQQVLF
+1774 YLYEQKQEVMF
-1785 DPNGGTVTPTSKDIT
+1785 EPNGGTVTPTSKNIT

-1805 GELPTPTRDGYVF
+1805 GELPTPIRDGYIF

-1879 ITLSTTIPTR
+1879 ITLSTTKPTR
-1889 TYYTFKNWNTK
+1889 TYYNFSRWNTK
-1900 ADGSGKAYEA
+1900 ADGSGKSYDT
-1910 GATYSTNANLKLYA
+1910 GDTYSTNANLTLYA
-1924 QWYGISVT
+1924 QWYGIPVTVT
-1932 LTLDGNGGRYVDKSG
+1932 LDANGGKFTNISTTQTISVNYGSKYG
-1947 NYLSTKTTTVTYGD
+1947 NALSDQSPYKISDYSTVSYD
-1961 IYRSA
+1961 
-1966 FSESWY
+1966 
-1972 SSEGEFDGW
+1972 FDGW
-1981 YTSRT
+1981 YTSPT
-1986 GGSHV
+1986 GGSYV
-1991 SSYTKVTNPS
+1991 TRYTTVTNPS

-2007 HWKESTPTPTPTPGG
+2007 HWKTVDVTPTPTPGG
-2022 TTTCTGSF
+2022 TTSCTGSF

-2035 THVSCPSCGMYSSDS
+2035 THISCPSCGMYSSNS
-2050 DVHLITETC
+2050 DVHQITETC
-2059 NKCGAS
+2059 NGCGAS

>member
-54 LPVKSSG
+54 LPAQSSG
-61 DSALNIT
+61 DATLNIT
-68 VDWGDGSAKQ
+68 VNWGDGTAEQ
-78 TFTTDFPEHTYATAG
+78 T
-93 TYKIGVSGTCPL
+93 
-105 WGYTGTA
+105 
-112 SIFDKSNNYY
+112 
-122 AYTSY
+122 
-127 LVAVRQF
+127 
-134 GSLNAERY
+134 
-142 IFSQCTKL
+142 
-150 KSVSGENLVQKD
+150 
-162 TFSKTTTMEDM
+162 
-173 FYNCYNL
+173 
-180 TDIDVSGFDT
+180 
-190 SEVTDMSQMFRSC
+190 
-203 EKLKS
+203 
-208 LDLSNFDT
+208 
-216 SKVKDMGYM
+216 
-225 FYDCWE
+225 
-231 LASLNVSN
+231 
-239 FKGINST
+239 
-246 RMTDMFNRCKKLTD
+246 
-260 IKLTNFDTSGTT
+260 
-272 DMTRMFSECSSL
+272 
-284 TKLDLS
+284 
-290 SFDTSKVT
+290 
-298 SMSYMFAYC
+298 
-307 ENLTS
+307 
-312 VYLSNFDTSNVVSMD
+312 
-327 RMFYYCSSLTSI
+327 
-339 DVSGFNTSKVDVM
+339 
-352 NDMFSYCKS
+352 
-361 LKSLDVSSFDTS
+361 
-373 KVRNLS
+373 
-379 GMFSSC
+379 
-385 SGLTILD
+385 
-392 VSNFSTAK
+392 
-400 ASDIGVMFYNCENL
+400 
-414 TTLILGDFNTSK
+414 
-426 ITYMSGVFSDS
+426 
-437 TNLKSIILVGDKPS
+437 
-451 ASQFKGIEDQLTD
+451 
-464 KTFYVPSENSKS
+464 
-476 NYQTSWAK
+476 
-484 DFSADSIKPILELV
+484 
-498 GDKNIALDIGG
+498 
-509 TYTDPGYTVAGLG
+509 
-522 IANAKYY
+522 
-529 EEYGYKVTTI
+529 VTT
-539 GKVITSIAGVYPIK
+539 S
-553 YEITRTYNND
+553 
-563 GVTHTDTLMNVTRN
+563 
-577 VTVGSA
+577 
-583 TPATSMITEW
+583 
-593 TIPSANT
+593 
-600 TIKLPAQGTG
+600 
-610 LNIAVDWGDGSA
+610 
-622 TEIFTTAFPTHTY
+622 FPTHTY
-635 ATAGTYDITVS
+635 ATAGTYEIKVW
-646 GTCPQWG
+646 GTCPKWG
-653 NYSSSTVSTTSNYY
+653 GYLEPGINIGTNSYYY
-667 TYTQYLTK
+667 TYVQYLTK
-675 VKQFGELNTT
+675 VKQFGELNAIG
-685 RYGFAQCKKL
+685 YSFASCNNL
-695 TEVSGDNLVKEK
+695 TEVSGENLVTDK
-707 TFEKV
+707 TFDKTV
-712 TDMSYMFSNCSGL
+712 SMRAMFSDC
-725 TSLNVSKFDTS
+725 
-736 NVTSMSFMFY
+736 Y
-746 NCSNLTSLDVS
+746 NLISLDV
-757 KFDTSNVTS
+757 
-766 MSYMLSNC
+766 
-774 SSLTSL
+774 
-780 DVNGFNTSKVNNMG
+780 
-794 NMFSRCGRLTT
+794 
-805 LNVSEF
+805 
-811 DTSNVID
+811 
-818 MRFMFAGCS
+818 
-827 SLTNLDVSDFDT
+827 
-839 SSVIYMDGIFEYCS
+839 
-853 GLTNLDVSKFDT
+853 
-865 SKVTS
+865 
-870 MSYMFSN
+870 
-877 CSGLTSLDV
+877 
-886 SKFDT
+886 
-891 SNVTTMYQMFEKCT
+891 
-905 GLSNLDISNFG
+905 SNFG

-921 NMGYMFSN
+921 DMSAMFQFCKN
-929 CSGLTNLDVSKF
+929 LTNLNVSGF
-941 DTSKVTS
+941 DTSKVTNMSS
-948 MSYMFSN
+948 MFQSCRNLTNLNVSGFDTSKVINMSNMFYDCSKLTSLDVSGFDTSNVTGMSNMFSD
-955 CSGLTN
+955 CSSLTKLDVSNFNTSKVTSMLSMFSRCSKLTN
-961 LDVSNFDTSKVTNMR
+961 LEVNNFDTSNVTNMGAMFSYCSSLTSLDVSNFDTSKVTGTGGNTVNGMH
-976 SIFNR
+976 SMFEG
-981 CSSLK
+981 CSSLLTLDLSNFNTSNVK
-986 TLQLSNK
+986 NMRMMFYSCRKLTNINLSTFDTSNVTTMEWMFYNCDGLTSLDISNFDTSKVTYMKSMFRYCTRLKSLQLSNK
-993 FVMPTSNNTDMFI
+993 FKIPSSSNANMFAN
-1006 KTTNL
+1006 TTNL
-1011 TSIILVDSTP
+1011 KSIIIVDSTP
-1021 LAGQFTNIKAQLGG
+1021 LAGQFTNIKAQLDG
-1035 KTFYVPNKSA
+1035 KTFYVPSKSA
-1045 ETAYETSWAADFSGD
+1045 ETAYETSWVADFSGD
-1060 RIQPMLELVGDE
+1060 RIRPILELVGDE

-1087 TVAGLDIADAQYYN
+1087 TVAGLDIANAQYYN

-1322 GTSSAVTLYA
+1322 GTSSNITLYA
-1332 IWTDSI
+1332 IWTDNI

-1344 TDRAKVGDYIN
+1344 TDRAKIGDYIN

-1376 GWRVINKDIDINGNS
+1376 GWRVINKDTDINGNS

-1555 DQIQVTFDPVGGIVS
+1555 DQIQVTFDPVGGTVS

-1601 SAYVTKV
+1601 STYVTKV

-1651 DSVAVVQTENSTGTS
+1651 DSVAVVQTGNSTGTS

-1722 GRKLT
+1722 GQKLT

-1764 SSIPQGAYPF
+1764 YSIPQGAYPF

-1900 ADGSGKAYEA
+1900 SDGSGKAYEA

-1986 GGSHV
+1986 GGSYV

-2022 TTTCTGSF
+2022 TTSCTGSF

-2035 THVSCPSCGMYSSDS
+2035 THVPCPSCGMYSSDS
-2050 DVHLITETC
+2050 DVHQITETC

>member
-173 FYNCYNL
+173 FYKCYNL

-239 FKGINST
+239 FNGINTTKMSY
-246 RMTDMFNRCKKLTD
+246 MFYRCKKLTD

-272 DMTRMFSECSSL
+272 DMTQMFSECSSL

-307 ENLTS
+307 ENLTN
-312 VYLSNFDTSNVVSMD
+312 VYLSNFDTSNVVSMNS
-327 RMFYYCSSLTSI
+327 MFYYCSNLANI
-339 DVSGFNTSKVDVM
+339 DVSGFNTSKTVNM
-352 NDMFSYCKS
+352 NGMFSYCKS

-373 KVRNLS
+373 KVTNLAS
-379 GMFSSC
+379 MFTGC
-385 SGLTILD
+385 EGLTALNI
-392 VSNFSTAK
+392 SNFSTAK
-400 ASDIGVMFYNCENL
+400 ARDIGGMFGGCENL

-426 ITYMSGVFSDS
+426 VTYMSGVFSDC

-509 TYTDPGYTVAGLG
+509 TYADPGYTVAGLG

-622 TEIFTTAFPTHTY
+622 TETFTTAFPTHTY
-635 ATAGTYDITVS
+635 ATTGTYEIKVW

-725 TSLNVSKFDTS
+725 TRLNVSRFDTS
-736 NVTSMSFMFY
+736 KVTSMSFMFY

-757 KFDTSNVTS
+757 KFDTSKVTSMSYMFYYCSNLTSLDVSKFDTSNVTS
-766 MSYMLSNC
+766 MSYMFYYCSNLTSLDVSKFDTSKVTSMSYMFYYCSNLTSLDVSKFDTSNVTSMSYMFSNC

-877 CSGLTSLDV
+877 CSGLT
-886 SKFDT
+886 
-891 SNVTTMYQMFEKCT
+891 
-905 GLSNLDISNFG
+905 
-916 TSNVT
+916 
-921 NMGYMFSN
+921 
-929 CSGLTNLDVSKF
+929 
-941 DTSKVTS
+941 
-948 MSYMFSN
+948 
-955 CSGLTN
+955 N

-993 FVMPTSNNTDMFI
+993 FVIPTSNNTDMFTN
-1006 KTTNL
+1006 TTNL

-1060 RIQPMLELVGDE
+1060 RIKPMLELVGDE

-1087 TVAGLDIADAQYYN
+1087 TVAGLDIANAQYYN

-1322 GTSSAVTLYA
+1322 GTSSNITLYA
-1332 IWTDSI
+1332 IWTDNI

-1344 TDRAKVGDYIN
+1344 TDRAKIGDYIN

-1376 GWRVINKDIDINGNS
+1376 GWRVINKDTDINGNS

-1555 DQIQVTFDPVGGIVS
+1555 DQIQVTFDPVGGTVS

-1601 SAYVTKV
+1601 STYVTKV

-1651 DSVAVVQTENSTGTS
+1651 DSVAVVQTGNSTGTS

-1722 GRKLT
+1722 GQKLT

-1764 SSIPQGAYPF
+1764 YSIPQGAYPF

-1900 ADGSGKAYEA
+1900 SDGSGKAYEA

-1986 GGSHV
+1986 GGSYV

-2022 TTTCTGSF
+2022 TTSCTGSF

-2035 THVSCPSCGMYSSDS
+2035 THVPCPSCGMYSSDS
-2050 DVHLITETC
+2050 DVHQITETC

>member
-42 EWTIPSA
+42 EWTIPST
-49 NTTIK
+49 NTAIK
-54 LPVKSSG
+54 LPAQG
-61 DSALNIT
+61 TGLNIT
-68 VDWGDGSAKQ
+68 VDWGDGSATE
-78 TFTTDFPEHTYATAG
+78 TFTTSFPTHNYATAG
-93 TYKIGVSGTCPL
+93 TYEI
-105 WGYTGTA
+105 
-112 SIFDKSNNYY
+112 
-122 AYTSY
+122 
-127 LVAVRQF
+127 
-134 GSLNAERY
+134 
-142 IFSQCTKL
+142 
-150 KSVSGENLVQKD
+150 
-162 TFSKTTTMEDM
+162 
-173 FYNCYNL
+173 
-180 TDIDVSGFDT
+180 
-190 SEVTDMSQMFRSC
+190 
-203 EKLKS
+203 
-208 LDLSNFDT
+208 
-216 SKVKDMGYM
+216 KV
-225 FYDCWE
+225 W
-231 LASLNVSN
+231 
-239 FKGINST
+239 
-246 RMTDMFNRCKKLTD
+246 
-260 IKLTNFDTSGTT
+260 
-272 DMTRMFSECSSL
+272 
-284 TKLDLS
+284 
-290 SFDTSKVT
+290 
-298 SMSYMFAYC
+298 
-307 ENLTS
+307 
-312 VYLSNFDTSNVVSMD
+312 
-327 RMFYYCSSLTSI
+327 
-339 DVSGFNTSKVDVM
+339 
-352 NDMFSYCKS
+352 
-361 LKSLDVSSFDTS
+361 
-373 KVRNLS
+373 
-379 GMFSSC
+379 
-385 SGLTILD
+385 
-392 VSNFSTAK
+392 
-400 ASDIGVMFYNCENL
+400 
-414 TTLILGDFNTSK
+414 
-426 ITYMSGVFSDS
+426 
-437 TNLKSIILVGDKPS
+437 
-451 ASQFKGIEDQLTD
+451 
-464 KTFYVPSENSKS
+464 
-476 NYQTSWAK
+476 
-484 DFSADSIKPILELV
+484 
-498 GDKNIALDIGG
+498 
-509 TYTDPGYTVAGLG
+509 
-522 IANAKYY
+522 
-529 EEYGYKVTTI
+529 
-539 GKVITSIAGVYPIK
+539 
-553 YEITRTYNND
+553 
-563 GVTHTDTLMNVTRN
+563 
-577 VTVGSA
+577 
-583 TPATSMITEW
+583 
-593 TIPSANT
+593 
-600 TIKLPAQGTG
+600 
-610 LNIAVDWGDGSA
+610 
-622 TEIFTTAFPTHTY
+622 
-635 ATAGTYDITVS
+635 

-757 KFDTSNVTS
+757 KFDTSKVTRMSYMFYYCSNLTSLDVSKFDTSNVTS
-766 MSYMLSNC
+766 MSYMFYCCSNLTSLDVSKFDTSNVISMSYMFYYCSNLTSLDVSKFDTSNVTSMSYMFSHC

-839 SSVIYMDGIFEYCS
+839 SSVIDMDGIFEYCS
-853 GLTNLDVSKFDT
+853 SLTNL
-865 SKVTS
+865 
-870 MSYMFSN
+870 N
-877 CSGLTSLDV
+877 
-886 SKFDT
+886 
-891 SNVTTMYQMFEKCT
+891 
-905 GLSNLDISNFG
+905 
-916 TSNVT
+916 
-921 NMGYMFSN
+921 
-929 CSGLTNLDVSKF
+929 VSKF

-961 LDVSNFDTSKVTNMR
+961 LDVSGFDTSKVTNMR
-976 SIFNR
+976 SVFNR

-993 FVMPTSNNTDMFI
+993 FVISSSNNTNMFSG
-1006 KTTNL
+1006 TTNL

-1035 KTFYVPNKSA
+1035 KTIYVPSKVA
-1045 ETAYETSWAADFSGD
+1045 ETAYETSWSADFTAD
-1060 RIQPMLELVGDE
+1060 RIHPILELVGDE
-1072 KITISKGETYLDAGY
+1072 KITINKGETYLDEGY

-1403 PLAEHYANGSSKEFL
+1403 PLAEHYANGSGKEFL

-1448 INNNKPAVRS
+1448 INNNIPAVRS

-1555 DQIQVTFDPVGGIVS
+1555 DQIQVTFDPVGGTVS

-1601 SAYVTKV
+1601 STYVTKV

-1651 DSVAVVQTENSTGTS
+1651 DSVAVVQTGNSTGTS

-1682 IYTNDTRMVWTFE
+1682 IYTNDTRMVWIFE

-1722 GRKLT
+1722 GQKLT

-1764 SSIPQGAYPF
+1764 YSIPQGAYPF

-1900 ADGSGKAYEA
+1900 SDGSGKAYEA

-1986 GGSHV
+1986 GGSYV

-2022 TTTCTGSF
+2022 TTSCTGSF

-2035 THVSCPSCGMYSSDS
+2035 THVPCPSCGMYSSDS
-2050 DVHLITETC
+2050 DVHQITETC

>member
-42 EWTIPSA
+42 EWTIPST
-49 NTTIK
+49 NTAIK
-54 LPVKSSG
+54 LPAQG
-61 DSALNIT
+61 TGLNIT
-68 VDWGDGSAKQ
+68 VDWGDGSATE
-78 TFTTDFPEHTYATAG
+78 TFTTSFPTHNYATAG
-93 TYKIGVSGTCPL
+93 TYEI
-105 WGYTGTA
+105 
-112 SIFDKSNNYY
+112 
-122 AYTSY
+122 
-127 LVAVRQF
+127 
-134 GSLNAERY
+134 
-142 IFSQCTKL
+142 
-150 KSVSGENLVQKD
+150 
-162 TFSKTTTMEDM
+162 
-173 FYNCYNL
+173 
-180 TDIDVSGFDT
+180 
-190 SEVTDMSQMFRSC
+190 
-203 EKLKS
+203 
-208 LDLSNFDT
+208 
-216 SKVKDMGYM
+216 KV
-225 FYDCWE
+225 W
-231 LASLNVSN
+231 
-239 FKGINST
+239 
-246 RMTDMFNRCKKLTD
+246 
-260 IKLTNFDTSGTT
+260 
-272 DMTRMFSECSSL
+272 
-284 TKLDLS
+284 
-290 SFDTSKVT
+290 
-298 SMSYMFAYC
+298 
-307 ENLTS
+307 
-312 VYLSNFDTSNVVSMD
+312 
-327 RMFYYCSSLTSI
+327 
-339 DVSGFNTSKVDVM
+339 
-352 NDMFSYCKS
+352 
-361 LKSLDVSSFDTS
+361 
-373 KVRNLS
+373 
-379 GMFSSC
+379 
-385 SGLTILD
+385 
-392 VSNFSTAK
+392 
-400 ASDIGVMFYNCENL
+400 
-414 TTLILGDFNTSK
+414 
-426 ITYMSGVFSDS
+426 
-437 TNLKSIILVGDKPS
+437 
-451 ASQFKGIEDQLTD
+451 
-464 KTFYVPSENSKS
+464 
-476 NYQTSWAK
+476 
-484 DFSADSIKPILELV
+484 
-498 GDKNIALDIGG
+498 
-509 TYTDPGYTVAGLG
+509 
-522 IANAKYY
+522 
-529 EEYGYKVTTI
+529 
-539 GKVITSIAGVYPIK
+539 
-553 YEITRTYNND
+553 
-563 GVTHTDTLMNVTRN
+563 
-577 VTVGSA
+577 
-583 TPATSMITEW
+583 
-593 TIPSANT
+593 
-600 TIKLPAQGTG
+600 
-610 LNIAVDWGDGSA
+610 
-622 TEIFTTAFPTHTY
+622 
-635 ATAGTYDITVS
+635 

-766 MSYMLSNC
+766 MSYMFYCCSNLTSLDVSKFDTSNVISMSYMFYYCSNLTSLDVSKFDTSNVTSMSYMFSHC

-839 SSVIYMDGIFEYCS
+839 SSVIDMDGIFEYCS
-853 GLTNLDVSKFDT
+853 SLTNL
-865 SKVTS
+865 
-870 MSYMFSN
+870 N
-877 CSGLTSLDV
+877 
-886 SKFDT
+886 
-891 SNVTTMYQMFEKCT
+891 
-905 GLSNLDISNFG
+905 
-916 TSNVT
+916 
-921 NMGYMFSN
+921 
-929 CSGLTNLDVSKF
+929 VSKF

-961 LDVSNFDTSKVTNMR
+961 LDVSGFDTSKVTNMR
-976 SIFNR
+976 SVFNR

-993 FVMPTSNNTDMFI
+993 FVISSSNNTNMFSG
-1006 KTTNL
+1006 TTNL

-1021 LAGQFTNIKAQLGG
+1021 LAGQFTNIKSQLDG
-1035 KTFYVPNKSA
+1035 KTFYVPSKVA
-1045 ETAYETSWAADFSGD
+1045 ETAYETSWSADFSED
-1060 RIQPMLELVGDE
+1060 RIKPILELVGDE
-1072 KITISKGETYLDAGY
+1072 KITINKGETYLDAGY
-1087 TVAGLDIADAQYYN
+1087 TVAGLNIADAQYYN

-1283 VTHKKPNYEGKYF
+1283 VTLKKPNYEGKYF

-1322 GTSSAVTLYA
+1322 GTSSTVTLYA
-1332 IWTDSI
+1332 IWTDNI

-1344 TDRAKVGDYIN
+1344 TDRAKIGDYIN
-1355 YPVSYENKSISK
+1355 YPVSYENKGFQ
-1367 YYTNTSKLT
+1367 YYTNNSKLT
-1376 GWRVINKDIDINGNS
+1376 GWRVISKDIDINGTAS
-1391 SNGTVNIISAGI
+1391 EGTINIITAGI
-1403 PLAEHYANGSSKEFL
+1403 PLAENYSIGGKDFL
-1418 FNDFINGSNYQACGF
+1418 FNDFTNGMMYKACGF

-1448 INNNKPAVRS
+1448 MNNNKPALRS

-1502 TSLYNVTKAGLL
+1502 ISLYNVTKAGVL

-1535 DGMDETGAWDIK
+1535 DGIDETGAWDIK
-1547 IAASEEIP
+1547 IAASEEMP
-1555 DQIQVTFDPVGGIVS
+1555 DQIQVTFDPVGGTVS
-1570 PATKMAPYLGKY
+1570 PTSKIVPYLGTY
-1582 GELPVPTKS
+1582 GELPVPTKD

-1601 SAYVTKV
+1601 SEYVTKV

-1626 IPLGS
+1626 TPLGS
-1631 YVKVTSS
+1631 YVKLTTS

-1651 DSVAVVQTENSTGTS
+1651 ENVALTQIEGST
-1666 SSYSL
+1666 SSYSNYSV

-1682 IYTNDTRMVWTFE
+1682 IYTNDSKMVWIFE
-1695 RGKPSSSGWPSQ
+1695 KGKPASSGWPPQ
-1707 GSSGGSSGYFTNKWS
+1707 GSSEGSSGYFTNKWTNE
-1722 GRKLT
+1722 KLILAGNVST
-1727 EDVITYSNGTL
+1727 NENGSCITYSNNTL
-1738 SEPAVSF
+1738 REPPQGY
-1745 YSNPRYWIYTN
+1745 YSNKSRYLVYKN
-1756 GRFGIKSS
+1756 GKFSAVQSS
-1764 SSIPQGAYPF
+1764 SSSVQGSYPF
-1774 YLYEQRQQVLF
+1774 YLYEQKQQVLF

-1879 ITLSTTIPTR
+1879 ITLSTTKPTR
-1889 TYYTFKNWNTK
+1889 TYYNFSRWNTK
-1900 ADGSGKAYEA
+1900 ADGSGKSYDT
-1910 GATYSTNANLKLYA
+1910 GDTYSTNANLTLYA
-1924 QWYGISVT
+1924 QWYGIPVTVT
-1932 LTLDGNGGRYVDKSG
+1932 LDANGGKFTNISTTQTISVNYGSKYG
-1947 NYLSTKTTTVTYGD
+1947 NALSDQSPYKISDYSTVSYD
-1961 IYRSA
+1961 
-1966 FSESWY
+1966 
-1972 SSEGEFDGW
+1972 FDGW
-1981 YTSRT
+1981 YTSPT
-1986 GGSHV
+1986 GGSYV
-1991 SSYTKVTNPS
+1991 TRYTTVTNPS

-2007 HWKESTPTPTPTPGG
+2007 HWKTVDVTPTPTPGG
-2022 TTTCTGSF
+2022 TTSCTGSF

-2035 THVSCPSCGMYSSDS
+2035 THVSCPSCGMYSSNS

-2065 TTYYGGLCTCSGFK
+2065 TTYYSGMCTCSGFK

-2085 IHKY
+2085 IHK

>member
-27 MLSQISYAAASDMIT
+27 MLSQISYAATSDMIT

-54 LPVKSSG
+54 LPVQG
-61 DSALNIT
+61 TGLNVR

-78 TFTTDFPEHTYATAG
+78 T
-93 TYKIGVSGTCPL
+93 
-105 WGYTGTA
+105 
-112 SIFDKSNNYY
+112 
-122 AYTSY
+122 
-127 LVAVRQF
+127 
-134 GSLNAERY
+134 
-142 IFSQCTKL
+142 
-150 KSVSGENLVQKD
+150 
-162 TFSKTTTMEDM
+162 
-173 FYNCYNL
+173 
-180 TDIDVSGFDT
+180 
-190 SEVTDMSQMFRSC
+190 
-203 EKLKS
+203 
-208 LDLSNFDT
+208 
-216 SKVKDMGYM
+216 
-225 FYDCWE
+225 
-231 LASLNVSN
+231 
-239 FKGINST
+239 
-246 RMTDMFNRCKKLTD
+246 
-260 IKLTNFDTSGTT
+260 
-272 DMTRMFSECSSL
+272 
-284 TKLDLS
+284 
-290 SFDTSKVT
+290 
-298 SMSYMFAYC
+298 
-307 ENLTS
+307 
-312 VYLSNFDTSNVVSMD
+312 
-327 RMFYYCSSLTSI
+327 
-339 DVSGFNTSKVDVM
+339 
-352 NDMFSYCKS
+352 
-361 LKSLDVSSFDTS
+361 
-373 KVRNLS
+373 
-379 GMFSSC
+379 
-385 SGLTILD
+385 
-392 VSNFSTAK
+392 
-400 ASDIGVMFYNCENL
+400 
-414 TTLILGDFNTSK
+414 
-426 ITYMSGVFSDS
+426 
-437 TNLKSIILVGDKPS
+437 
-451 ASQFKGIEDQLTD
+451 
-464 KTFYVPSENSKS
+464 
-476 NYQTSWAK
+476 
-484 DFSADSIKPILELV
+484 
-498 GDKNIALDIGG
+498 
-509 TYTDPGYTVAGLG
+509 
-522 IANAKYY
+522 
-529 EEYGYKVTTI
+529 VTT
-539 GKVITSIAGVYPIK
+539 S
-553 YEITRTYNND
+553 
-563 GVTHTDTLMNVTRN
+563 
-577 VTVGSA
+577 
-583 TPATSMITEW
+583 
-593 TIPSANT
+593 
-600 TIKLPAQGTG
+600 
-610 LNIAVDWGDGSA
+610 
-622 TEIFTTAFPTHTY
+622 FPTHTY
-635 ATAGTYDITVS
+635 ATAGTYEIKVW
-646 GTCPQWG
+646 GTCPKWG
-653 NYSSSTVSTTSNYY
+653 YSSDYNVSTTSNYY

-675 VKQFGELNTT
+675 VKQFGELGAQQ
-685 RYGFAQCKKL
+685 YGFALCENL
-695 TEVSGDNLVKEK
+695 TEVSGDNLVTNR
-707 TFEKV
+707 TFEK
-712 TDMSYMFSNCSGL
+712 TTSMTYMFYKCSKL
-725 TSLNVSKFDTS
+725 TSLDVSRFDTA
-736 NVTSMSFMFY
+736 NVTTMAFMFY
-746 NCSNLTSLDVS
+746 YCSNLTSLDVS
-757 KFDTSNVTS
+757 
-766 MSYMLSNC
+766 
-774 SSLTSL
+774 
-780 DVNGFNTSKVNNMG
+780 G
-794 NMFSRCGRLTT
+794 
-805 LNVSEF
+805 
-811 DTSNVID
+811 
-818 MRFMFAGCS
+818 
-827 SLTNLDVSDFDT
+827 
-839 SSVIYMDGIFEYCS
+839 
-853 GLTNLDVSKFDT
+853 
-865 SKVTS
+865 
-870 MSYMFSN
+870 
-877 CSGLTSLDV
+877 
-886 SKFDT
+886 
-891 SNVTTMYQMFEKCT
+891 
-905 GLSNLDISNFG
+905 
-916 TSNVT
+916 
-921 NMGYMFSN
+921 
-929 CSGLTNLDVSKF
+929 
-941 DTSKVTS
+941 
-948 MSYMFSN
+948 
-955 CSGLTN
+955 
-961 LDVSNFDTSKVTNMR
+961 FDTSKVTNMR
-976 SIFNR
+976 YMFYN
-981 CSSLK
+981 CSKLTSLDVSGFDTSK
-986 TLQLSNK
+986 ATDMSYMFGACSNLTSLDVSRFDTANVTDMSWMFGKCSKLTSLDVSRFDTANVTTMAFMFDYCSNLTSLDVSGFDTSKVTNMRYMFYNCSKLTSLDVSGFDTSKATDMSYMFGACSKLTSLDVSGFDTSKVTNMAYMFYNCSKLTSLDVSGFDTSNVTTMSWMFGNCSNLTSLDLSGFDTSKVTYMSYMFYNCRNLTSLDVSGFDTSNVTIMEWMFYKCSNLTSLDVSGFDTSKVTNMQNMFLNCSKLKSLQLSNK
-993 FVMPTSNNTDMFI
+993 FKIPTSKNGSMFTN
-1006 KTTNL
+1006 TTNL
-1011 TSIILVDSTP
+1011 KSIIIVDSEP
-1021 LAGQFTNIKAQLGG
+1021 LASQFTPVKSQLTG
-1035 KTFYVPNKSA
+1035 KTFYVPSKSA
-1045 ETAYETSWAADFSGD
+1045 ETAYETSWVADFTAD
-1060 RIQPMLELVGDE
+1060 RIHPILELIGDE
-1072 KITISKGETYLDAGY
+1072 KITINKGETYLDAGY

-1344 TDRAKVGDYIN
+1344 TDRAKIGDYIN
-1355 YPVSYENKSISK
+1355 YPVSYENKGFK
-1367 YYTNTSKLT
+1367 YYTNNSKLT
-1376 GWRVINKDIDINGNS
+1376 GWRVISKDVDINGTAS
-1391 SNGTVNIISAGI
+1391 EGTINIITAGI
-1403 PLAEHYANGSSKEFL
+1403 PLAENYSIGGKEFL
-1418 FNDFINGSNYQACGF
+1418 FNDFINGSKYPACGF

-1458 VNLTDIESVTGISGI
+1458 INLTDIESVTGISGI

-1547 IAASEEIP
+1547 IAANEEMP
-1555 DQIQVTFDPVGGIVS
+1555 DQIQVTFDPVGGTVS
-1570 PATKMAPYLGKY
+1570 PTSKIVPYLGTY
-1582 GELPVPTKS
+1582 GELPVPTKD

-1601 SAYVTKV
+1601 SEYVTKV

-1651 DSVAVVQTENSTGTS
+1651 DSVAVVQTGNSTGTS

-1722 GRKLT
+1722 GQKLT

-1774 YLYEQRQQVLF
+1774 YLYEQKQEVMF
-1785 DPNGGTVTPTSKDIT
+1785 EPNGGTVTPTSKNIT

-1879 ITLSTTIPTR
+1879 ITLSTTKPTR
-1889 TYYTFKNWNTK
+1889 TYYNFSRWNTK
-1900 ADGSGKAYEA
+1900 ADGSGKSYDT
-1910 GATYSTNANLKLYA
+1910 GDTYSTNANLTLYA
-1924 QWYGISVT
+1924 QWYGIPVT
-1932 LTLDGNGGRYVDKSG
+1932 VTLDGNGGRYVKQNGD
-1947 NYLSTKTTTVTYGD
+1947 YAQTDTITVTYGNV
-1961 IYRSA
+1961 YGNALTAST
-1966 FSESWY
+1966 WY
-1972 SSEGEFDGW
+1972 KTDYDFVGW
-1981 YTSRT
+1981 YTSPT
-1986 GGSHV
+1986 GGSPV
-1991 SSYTKVTNPS
+1991 SAYTAVSN
-2001 AHTLYA
+2001 ANDHTLYA
-2007 HWKESTPTPTPTPGG
+2007 HWKASESGGGG
-2022 TTTCTGSF
+2022 TGGGTGGGSTSCTGSF

-2035 THVSCPSCGMYSSDS
+2035 THVPCPSCGSYSSDS
-2050 DVHLITETC
+2050 DVHQITETC
-2059 NKCGAS
+2059 NGCGAS

>member
-1 MMLENLKNNKGVIK
+1 
-15 LIMMFMLVTLFM
+15 
-27 MLSQISYAAASDMIT
+27 
-42 EWTIPSA
+42 
-49 NTTIK
+49 
-54 LPVKSSG
+54 
-61 DSALNIT
+61 
-68 VDWGDGSAKQ
+68 
-78 TFTTDFPEHTYATAG
+78 
-93 TYKIGVSGTCPL
+93 
-105 WGYTGTA
+105 
-112 SIFDKSNNYY
+112 
-122 AYTSY
+122 
-127 LVAVRQF
+127 
-134 GSLNAERY
+134 
-142 IFSQCTKL
+142 
-150 KSVSGENLVQKD
+150 
-162 TFSKTTTMEDM
+162 
-173 FYNCYNL
+173 
-180 TDIDVSGFDT
+180 
-190 SEVTDMSQMFRSC
+190 
-203 EKLKS
+203 
-208 LDLSNFDT
+208 
-216 SKVKDMGYM
+216 
-225 FYDCWE
+225 
-231 LASLNVSN
+231 
-239 FKGINST
+239 
-246 RMTDMFNRCKKLTD
+246 
-260 IKLTNFDTSGTT
+260 
-272 DMTRMFSECSSL
+272 
-284 TKLDLS
+284 
-290 SFDTSKVT
+290 
-298 SMSYMFAYC
+298 
-307 ENLTS
+307 
-312 VYLSNFDTSNVVSMD
+312 
-327 RMFYYCSSLTSI
+327 
-339 DVSGFNTSKVDVM
+339 
-352 NDMFSYCKS
+352 
-361 LKSLDVSSFDTS
+361 
-373 KVRNLS
+373 
-379 GMFSSC
+379 
-385 SGLTILD
+385 
-392 VSNFSTAK
+392 
-400 ASDIGVMFYNCENL
+400 
-414 TTLILGDFNTSK
+414 
-426 ITYMSGVFSDS
+426 
-437 TNLKSIILVGDKPS
+437 
-451 ASQFKGIEDQLTD
+451 
-464 KTFYVPSENSKS
+464 
-476 NYQTSWAK
+476 
-484 DFSADSIKPILELV
+484 
-498 GDKNIALDIGG
+498 
-509 TYTDPGYTVAGLG
+509 
-522 IANAKYY
+522 
-529 EEYGYKVTTI
+529 
-539 GKVITSIAGVYPIK
+539 
-553 YEITRTYNND
+553 
-563 GVTHTDTLMNVTRN
+563 
-577 VTVGSA
+577 
-583 TPATSMITEW
+583 
-593 TIPSANT
+593 
-600 TIKLPAQGTG
+600 
-610 LNIAVDWGDGSA
+610 
-622 TEIFTTAFPTHTY
+622 
-635 ATAGTYDITVS
+635 
-646 GTCPQWG
+646 
-653 NYSSSTVSTTSNYY
+653 
-667 TYTQYLTK
+667 
-675 VKQFGELNTT
+675 
-685 RYGFAQCKKL
+685 
-695 TEVSGDNLVKEK
+695 
-707 TFEKV
+707 
-712 TDMSYMFSNCSGL
+712 
-725 TSLNVSKFDTS
+725 
-736 NVTSMSFMFY
+736 
-746 NCSNLTSLDVS
+746 
-757 KFDTSNVTS
+757 
-766 MSYMLSNC
+766 
-774 SSLTSL
+774 
-780 DVNGFNTSKVNNMG
+780 
-794 NMFSRCGRLTT
+794 
-805 LNVSEF
+805 
-811 DTSNVID
+811 
-818 MRFMFAGCS
+818 
-827 SLTNLDVSDFDT
+827 
-839 SSVIYMDGIFEYCS
+839 
-853 GLTNLDVSKFDT
+853 
-865 SKVTS
+865 
-870 MSYMFSN
+870 MFSN

>member
-15 LIMMFMLVTLFM
+15 LIMMFMLVTIFM

-42 EWTIPSA
+42 EWNVSGDA
-49 NTTIK
+49 GLTIK
-54 LPVKSSG
+54 LPAESYGGTSVNVK
-61 DSALNIT
+61 
-68 VDWGDGSAKQ
+68 VDWGDGTAAQ
-78 TFTTDFPEHTYATAG
+78 TFT
-93 TYKIGVSGTCPL
+93 
-105 WGYTGTA
+105 
-112 SIFDKSNNYY
+112 
-122 AYTSY
+122 
-127 LVAVRQF
+127 
-134 GSLNAERY
+134 
-142 IFSQCTKL
+142 
-150 KSVSGENLVQKD
+150 
-162 TFSKTTTMEDM
+162 
-173 FYNCYNL
+173 
-180 TDIDVSGFDT
+180 
-190 SEVTDMSQMFRSC
+190 
-203 EKLKS
+203 
-208 LDLSNFDT
+208 
-216 SKVKDMGYM
+216 
-225 FYDCWE
+225 
-231 LASLNVSN
+231 
-239 FKGINST
+239 
-246 RMTDMFNRCKKLTD
+246 
-260 IKLTNFDTSGTT
+260 
-272 DMTRMFSECSSL
+272 SS
-284 TKLDLS
+284 
-290 SFDTSKVT
+290 
-298 SMSYMFAYC
+298 
-307 ENLTS
+307 
-312 VYLSNFDTSNVVSMD
+312 
-327 RMFYYCSSLTSI
+327 
-339 DVSGFNTSKVDVM
+339 
-352 NDMFSYCKS
+352 
-361 LKSLDVSSFDTS
+361 
-373 KVRNLS
+373 
-379 GMFSSC
+379 
-385 SGLTILD
+385 
-392 VSNFSTAK
+392 
-400 ASDIGVMFYNCENL
+400 
-414 TTLILGDFNTSK
+414 
-426 ITYMSGVFSDS
+426 
-437 TNLKSIILVGDKPS
+437 
-451 ASQFKGIEDQLTD
+451 
-464 KTFYVPSENSKS
+464 
-476 NYQTSWAK
+476 
-484 DFSADSIKPILELV
+484 
-498 GDKNIALDIGG
+498 
-509 TYTDPGYTVAGLG
+509 
-522 IANAKYY
+522 
-529 EEYGYKVTTI
+529 
-539 GKVITSIAGVYPIK
+539 
-553 YEITRTYNND
+553 
-563 GVTHTDTLMNVTRN
+563 
-577 VTVGSA
+577 
-583 TPATSMITEW
+583 
-593 TIPSANT
+593 
-600 TIKLPAQGTG
+600 
-610 LNIAVDWGDGSA
+610 
-622 TEIFTTAFPTHTY
+622 FPTHTY
-635 ATAGTYDITVS
+635 SKAGVYEITVS
-646 GTCPQWG
+646 GTCPKWG
-653 NYSSSTVSTTSNYY
+653 YTGGTSVTTTQNSDYY

-675 VKQFGELNTT
+675 VKQFGELSATQ
-685 RYGFAQCKKL
+685 YGFAYCKNLK
-695 TEVSGDNLVKEK
+695 EVFGENLVTSK
-707 TFEKV
+707 TFEKM
-712 TDMSYMFSNCSGL
+712 TSMQNMFANCSGLTNLDVSNFDTSNIKYMDEMFWGCSNLTSLDVSNFNTTKATSMGSMFGNCSSL
-725 TSLNVSKFDTS
+725 TSLNVSNFDTS
-736 NVTSMSFMFY
+736 NVEGQACRGTVHSNSGMLGMFRG
-746 NCSNLTSLDVS
+746 CSNLTSLDVS
-757 KFDTSNVTS
+757 KFNTSKVKDMSYMFFGCESLTNLNISNFNTSNATGMVGMFYNCSKLTSLDVSNFDTSNVTD
-766 MSYMLSNC
+766 MICMFYNC
-774 SSLTSL
+774 SKLTSL
-780 DVNGFNTSKVNNMG
+780 DVSNFNTSKVTDMSK
-794 NMFSRCGRLTT
+794 MF
-805 LNVSEF
+805 
-811 DTSNVID
+811 
-818 MRFMFAGCS
+818 
-827 SLTNLDVSDFDT
+827 
-839 SSVIYMDGIFEYCS
+839 
-853 GLTNLDVSKFDT
+853 
-865 SKVTS
+865 
-870 MSYMFSN
+870 FS

-961 LDVSNFDTSKVTNMR
+961 LDVSGFDTSKVTNMR

-993 FVMPTSNNTDMFI
+993 FKIPTSNNTNMFTN
-1006 KTTNL
+1006 TTNL

-1021 LAGQFTNIKAQLGG
+1021 LANQFTNIKSQLNG
-1035 KTFYVPNKSA
+1035 KTIYVQNKAA
-1045 ETAYETSWAADFSGD
+1045 EVTYEEAWSADFSKD
-1060 RIQPMLELVGDE
+1060 RIHPILELVGDE

-1403 PLAEHYANGSSKEFL
+1403 PLAEHYANGSGKEFL

-1448 INNNKPAVRS
+1448 INNNIPAVRS

-1483 YNSLLNVG
+1483 YDSLLNVG
-1491 SLYELATKYNS
+1491 SLYELATKYTS
-1502 TSLYNVTKAGLL
+1502 TSLYNVTKAGVL

-1555 DQIQVTFDPVGGIVS
+1555 DQIQVTFDPVGGTVS

-1626 IPLGS
+1626 TPLGS

-1651 DSVAVVQTENSTGTS
+1651 GTVALTQIEGSTS
-1666 SSYSL
+1666 SSSNYSV

-1682 IYTNDTRMVWTFE
+1682 IYTNDSKMVWIFE
-1695 RGKPSSSGWPSQ
+1695 KGKPASSGWPPQ
-1707 GSSGGSSGYFTNKWS
+1707 GSSDGSSGYFTNKWTNE
-1722 GRKLT
+1722 KLILARNVST
-1727 EDVITYSNGTL
+1727 NENGSCITYSNNTL
-1738 SEPAVSF
+1738 RVPPEGY
-1745 YSNPRYWIYTN
+1745 YSNKSRYLVYKN
-1756 GRFGIKSS
+1756 GKFSVVESS
-1764 SSIPQGAYPF
+1764 SSSVQGSSPF
-1774 YLYEQRQQVLF
+1774 YLYEQKQQVLF

-1889 TYYTFKNWNTK
+1889 TYYTFKEWNTK
-1900 ADGSGKAYEA
+1900 SDGSGKAYKA

-1981 YTSRT
+1981 YTSPT
-1986 GGSHV
+1986 GGSYV

-2022 TTTCTGSF
+2022 TTSCTGSF

-2035 THVSCPSCGMYSSDS
+2035 THVPCPSCGSYSSDS
-2050 DVHLITETC
+2050 DVHQITETC
-2059 NKCGAS
+2059 NGCGAS

>member
-27 MLSQISYAAASDMIT
+27 MLSQISYAATSDMIT

-54 LPVKSSG
+54 LPVAG
-61 DSALNIT
+61 TGLNIT
-68 VDWGDGSAKQ
+68 VDWGDGTAEQ
-78 TFTTDFPEHTYATAG
+78 T
-93 TYKIGVSGTCPL
+93 
-105 WGYTGTA
+105 
-112 SIFDKSNNYY
+112 
-122 AYTSY
+122 
-127 LVAVRQF
+127 
-134 GSLNAERY
+134 
-142 IFSQCTKL
+142 
-150 KSVSGENLVQKD
+150 
-162 TFSKTTTMEDM
+162 
-173 FYNCYNL
+173 
-180 TDIDVSGFDT
+180 
-190 SEVTDMSQMFRSC
+190 
-203 EKLKS
+203 
-208 LDLSNFDT
+208 
-216 SKVKDMGYM
+216 
-225 FYDCWE
+225 
-231 LASLNVSN
+231 
-239 FKGINST
+239 
-246 RMTDMFNRCKKLTD
+246 
-260 IKLTNFDTSGTT
+260 
-272 DMTRMFSECSSL
+272 
-284 TKLDLS
+284 
-290 SFDTSKVT
+290 
-298 SMSYMFAYC
+298 
-307 ENLTS
+307 
-312 VYLSNFDTSNVVSMD
+312 
-327 RMFYYCSSLTSI
+327 
-339 DVSGFNTSKVDVM
+339 
-352 NDMFSYCKS
+352 
-361 LKSLDVSSFDTS
+361 
-373 KVRNLS
+373 
-379 GMFSSC
+379 
-385 SGLTILD
+385 
-392 VSNFSTAK
+392 
-400 ASDIGVMFYNCENL
+400 
-414 TTLILGDFNTSK
+414 
-426 ITYMSGVFSDS
+426 
-437 TNLKSIILVGDKPS
+437 
-451 ASQFKGIEDQLTD
+451 
-464 KTFYVPSENSKS
+464 
-476 NYQTSWAK
+476 
-484 DFSADSIKPILELV
+484 
-498 GDKNIALDIGG
+498 
-509 TYTDPGYTVAGLG
+509 
-522 IANAKYY
+522 
-529 EEYGYKVTTI
+529 VTT
-539 GKVITSIAGVYPIK
+539 S
-553 YEITRTYNND
+553 
-563 GVTHTDTLMNVTRN
+563 
-577 VTVGSA
+577 
-583 TPATSMITEW
+583 
-593 TIPSANT
+593 
-600 TIKLPAQGTG
+600 
-610 LNIAVDWGDGSA
+610 
-622 TEIFTTAFPTHTY
+622 FPTHTY
-635 ATAGTYDITVS
+635 ATAGTYEIKVW
-646 GTCPQWG
+646 GICPKWG
-653 NYSSSTVSTTSNYY
+653 YAGVTSVTTTQNSDYY

-675 VKQFGELNTT
+675 VKQFGELSATQ
-685 RYGFAQCKKL
+685 YGFAYCKNLK
-695 TEVSGDNLVKEK
+695 EVFGENLVTNK
-707 TFEKV
+707 TFEK
-712 TDMSYMFSNCSGL
+712 M
-725 TSLNVSKFDTS
+725 
-736 NVTSMSFMFY
+736 TSMQ
-746 NCSNLTSLDVS
+746 
-757 KFDTSNVTS
+757 
-766 MSYMLSNC
+766 
-774 SSLTSL
+774 
-780 DVNGFNTSKVNNMG
+780 
-794 NMFSRCGRLTT
+794 NMFA
-805 LNVSEF
+805 N
-811 DTSNVID
+811 
-818 MRFMFAGCS
+818 
-827 SLTNLDVSDFDT
+827 
-839 SSVIYMDGIFEYCS
+839 CS
-853 GLTNLDVSKFDT
+853 GLTNLDVSNFDT
-865 SKVTS
+865 SNVT
-870 MSYMFSN
+870 YMGDMFAY

-891 SNVTTMYQMFEKCT
+891 SNVTYMYGMFEGCS
-905 GLSNLDISNFG
+905 GLTSLDVSNFDTSKVTG
-916 TSNVT
+916 MSRMFEGCSGLTSLDVSKFDTSNVT
-921 NMGYMFSN
+921 YMYGMFER
-929 CSGLTNLDVSKF
+929 CTGLTSLDVSKF
-941 DTSKVTS
+941 DTSKVTD
-948 MSYMFSN
+948 MSGMFKY
-955 CSGLTN
+955 CSGLTSLDVSN
-961 LDVSNFDTSKVTNMR
+961 FDTSNVTDMRAMFYNCRGLTSLDVSKFDTSKVTYMQEMFRDCWGLTSLDVSKFDTSNVTNMRWMFDNCRGLTSLDVSKFDTSNVTYMEWMFYNCKGLTSLDVSNFDTSKVTSMKYMLRECSGLTNLNLSNFDTSKVTDMGGM
-976 SIFNR
+976 FYR
-981 CSSLK
+981 CSNLK
-986 TLQLSNK
+986 SLQLSNK
-993 FVMPTSNNTDMFI
+993 FVISSSNNTNMFSG
-1006 KTTNL
+1006 TTNL
-1011 TSIILVDSTP
+1011 TSIILVDTTP
-1021 LAGQFTNIKAQLGG
+1021 LASQFTNIKAQLDG
-1035 KTFYVPNKSA
+1035 KTFYVPSKVA
-1045 ETAYETSWAADFSGD
+1045 ETAYETSWSADFSED
-1060 RIQPMLELVGDE
+1060 RIKPILELVGDE
-1072 KITISKGETYLDAGY
+1072 KITINKGETYLDAGY

-1109 IGSISPSDTGTYTI
+1109 IGSISSSDTGTYTI

-1403 PLAEHYANGSSKEFL
+1403 PLAEHYANGSGKEFL
-1418 FNDFINGSNYQACGF
+1418 FNDFINGSNYQAYGF

-1448 INNNKPAVRS
+1448 INNNIPAVRS

-1555 DQIQVTFDPVGGIVS
+1555 DQIQVTFDPVGGTVS
-1570 PATKMAPYLGKY
+1570 PTSKIVAYLGTY
-1582 GELPVPTKS
+1582 GELPVPTKD

-1601 SAYVTKV
+1601 SEYVTKV

-1626 IPLGS
+1626 TPLGS
-1631 YVKVTSS
+1631 YVKLTTS

-1764 SSIPQGAYPF
+1764 YSIPQGAYPF

-1805 GELPTPTRDGYVF
+1805 GELPTPIRDGYVF

-1879 ITLSTTIPTR
+1879 ITLSTTKPTR
-1889 TYYTFKNWNTK
+1889 TYYNFSRWNTK
-1900 ADGSGKAYEA
+1900 ADGSGKSYDT
-1910 GATYSTNANLKLYA
+1910 GDTYSTNANLTLYA
-1924 QWYGISVT
+1924 QWYGIPVTVT
-1932 LTLDGNGGRYVDKSG
+1932 LDANGGKFTNISTTQTISVNYGSKYG
-1947 NYLSTKTTTVTYGD
+1947 NALSDQSPYKISDYSTVSYD
-1961 IYRSA
+1961 
-1966 FSESWY
+1966 
-1972 SSEGEFDGW
+1972 FDGW
-1981 YTSRT
+1981 YTSPT
-1986 GGSHV
+1986 GGSYV
-1991 SSYTKVTNPS
+1991 TRYTTVTNPS

-2007 HWKESTPTPTPTPGG
+2007 HWKTVDVTPTPTPGG
-2022 TTTCTGSF
+2022 TTSCTGSF

-2035 THVSCPSCGMYSSDS
+2035 THVSCPSCGMYSSNS

-2065 TTYYGGLCTCSGFK
+2065 TTYYSGMCTCSGFK

-2085 IHKY
+2085 IHK

>member
-27 MLSQISYAAASDMIT
+27 MLSQISYAATSDMIT

-54 LPVKSSG
+54 LPVAG
-61 DSALNIT
+61 TGLNIT
-68 VDWGDGSAKQ
+68 VDWGDGTAEQ
-78 TFTTDFPEHTYATAG
+78 T
-93 TYKIGVSGTCPL
+93 
-105 WGYTGTA
+105 
-112 SIFDKSNNYY
+112 
-122 AYTSY
+122 
-127 LVAVRQF
+127 
-134 GSLNAERY
+134 
-142 IFSQCTKL
+142 
-150 KSVSGENLVQKD
+150 
-162 TFSKTTTMEDM
+162 
-173 FYNCYNL
+173 
-180 TDIDVSGFDT
+180 
-190 SEVTDMSQMFRSC
+190 
-203 EKLKS
+203 
-208 LDLSNFDT
+208 
-216 SKVKDMGYM
+216 
-225 FYDCWE
+225 
-231 LASLNVSN
+231 
-239 FKGINST
+239 
-246 RMTDMFNRCKKLTD
+246 
-260 IKLTNFDTSGTT
+260 
-272 DMTRMFSECSSL
+272 
-284 TKLDLS
+284 
-290 SFDTSKVT
+290 
-298 SMSYMFAYC
+298 
-307 ENLTS
+307 
-312 VYLSNFDTSNVVSMD
+312 
-327 RMFYYCSSLTSI
+327 
-339 DVSGFNTSKVDVM
+339 
-352 NDMFSYCKS
+352 
-361 LKSLDVSSFDTS
+361 
-373 KVRNLS
+373 
-379 GMFSSC
+379 
-385 SGLTILD
+385 
-392 VSNFSTAK
+392 
-400 ASDIGVMFYNCENL
+400 
-414 TTLILGDFNTSK
+414 
-426 ITYMSGVFSDS
+426 
-437 TNLKSIILVGDKPS
+437 
-451 ASQFKGIEDQLTD
+451 
-464 KTFYVPSENSKS
+464 
-476 NYQTSWAK
+476 
-484 DFSADSIKPILELV
+484 
-498 GDKNIALDIGG
+498 
-509 TYTDPGYTVAGLG
+509 
-522 IANAKYY
+522 
-529 EEYGYKVTTI
+529 VTT
-539 GKVITSIAGVYPIK
+539 S
-553 YEITRTYNND
+553 
-563 GVTHTDTLMNVTRN
+563 
-577 VTVGSA
+577 
-583 TPATSMITEW
+583 
-593 TIPSANT
+593 
-600 TIKLPAQGTG
+600 
-610 LNIAVDWGDGSA
+610 
-622 TEIFTTAFPTHTY
+622 FPTHTY
-635 ATAGTYDITVS
+635 ATAGTYEIKVW
-646 GTCPQWG
+646 GTCLHWG
-653 NYSSSTVSTTSNYY
+653 YTGGTSVTTTQNSDYY

-675 VKQFGELNTT
+675 VKQFGELSATQ
-685 RYGFAQCKKL
+685 YGFAYCKNLK
-695 TEVSGDNLVKEK
+695 EVFGENLVTNK
-707 TFEKV
+707 TFEKM
-712 TDMSYMFSNCSGL
+712 TSMQNMFANCSGLTNLDVSNFDTSNIKYMDEMFWGCSNLTSLDVSNFNTTKATSMGSMFGNCSSL
-725 TSLNVSKFDTS
+725 TSLNVSNFDTS
-736 NVTSMSFMFY
+736 NVEGQACRGTVHSNSGMLGMFRG
-746 NCSNLTSLDVS
+746 CSNLTSLDVS
-757 KFDTSNVTS
+757 KFNTSKVKD
-766 MSYMLSNC
+766 MSYMFFGCESLTNLNISNFNTSNATGMVGMFYNC
-774 SSLTSL
+774 SKLTSL
-780 DVNGFNTSKVNNMG
+780 DV
-794 NMFSRCGRLTT
+794 
-805 LNVSEF
+805 
-811 DTSNVID
+811 SN
-818 MRFMFAGCS
+818 
-827 SLTNLDVSDFDT
+827 
-839 SSVIYMDGIFEYCS
+839 
-853 GLTNLDVSKFDT
+853 FDT
-865 SKVTS
+865 SKVTDMTLMFGS
-870 MSYMFSN
+870 CRNLKSLDVSNFNTSNVTDMSKMFSS

-993 FVMPTSNNTDMFI
+993 FVISSSNNTNMFSG
-1006 KTTNL
+1006 TTNL

-1021 LAGQFTNIKAQLGG
+1021 LASQFTNIKAQLDG
-1035 KTFYVPNKSA
+1035 KTFYVPSKVA
-1045 ETAYETSWAADFSGD
+1045 ETAYETSWSADFTAD
-1060 RIQPMLELVGDE
+1060 RIHPILELVGDE
-1072 KITISKGETYLDAGY
+1072 KITINKGETYLDAGY

-1418 FNDFINGSNYQACGF
+1418 FNDFINGSNYQAYGF

-1448 INNNKPAVRS
+1448 INNNIPAVRS

-1555 DQIQVTFDPVGGIVS
+1555 DQIQVTFDPVGGTVS
-1570 PATKMAPYLGKY
+1570 PTSKIVPYLGTY
-1582 GELPVPTKS
+1582 GELPVPTKD

-1601 SAYVTKV
+1601 SEYVTKV

-1626 IPLGS
+1626 TPLGS
-1631 YVKVTSS
+1631 YVKLTTS

-1764 SSIPQGAYPF
+1764 YSIPQGAYPF

-1805 GELPTPTRDGYVF
+1805 GELPTPIRDGYIF

-1879 ITLSTTIPTR
+1879 ITLSTTKPTR
-1889 TYYTFKNWNTK
+1889 TYYNFSRWNTK
-1900 ADGSGKAYEA
+1900 ADGSGKSYDT
-1910 GATYSTNANLKLYA
+1910 GDTYSTNANLTLYA
-1924 QWYGISVT
+1924 QWYGIPVTVT
-1932 LTLDGNGGRYVDKSG
+1932 LDANGGKFTNISTTQTISVNYGSKYG
-1947 NYLSTKTTTVTYGD
+1947 NALSDQSPYKISDYSTVSYD
-1961 IYRSA
+1961 
-1966 FSESWY
+1966 
-1972 SSEGEFDGW
+1972 FDGW
-1981 YTSRT
+1981 YTSPT
-1986 GGSHV
+1986 GGSYV
-1991 SSYTKVTNPS
+1991 TRYTTVTNPS

-2007 HWKESTPTPTPTPGG
+2007 HWKTVDVTPTPTPGG
-2022 TTTCTGSF
+2022 TTSCTGSF

-2035 THVSCPSCGMYSSDS
+2035 THVSCPSCGMYSSNS

-2065 TTYYGGLCTCSGFK
+2065 TTYYSGMCTCSGFK

-2085 IHKY
+2085 IHK